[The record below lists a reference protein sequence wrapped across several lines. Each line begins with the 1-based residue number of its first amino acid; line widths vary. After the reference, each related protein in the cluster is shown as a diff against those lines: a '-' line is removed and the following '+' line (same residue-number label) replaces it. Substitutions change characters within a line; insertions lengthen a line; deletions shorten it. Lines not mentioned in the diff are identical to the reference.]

1 MFDKFMKK
9 KRLDDYASSFCWRK
23 KILVMHLLYFLMI
36 GLVVLVPASV
46 NAQDKTISLEIRSET
61 LSSGLMK
68 IKDQTGVNILYN
80 ENVLRDISCKD
91 MKLEKVTVEEAL
103 NRIFEGTHFT
113 YEVSRGVIVIRER
126 QVKELQQKP
135 VRVFGAVSD
144 EKGERLPG
152 VTVLLKGTSTGTATG
167 IDGKFSFSIPA
178 GKHVLQFSMVG
189 MESKEIVIDSNKEIS
204 EIVVELKPAKNE
216 LEDVVVT
223 GIFKKSRESYTGAVS
238 TIGKEEI
245 MAYRGQN
252 MLQTLRN
259 IDPAFNVVENNE
271 FGSDPNRLPEINV
284 RGSSSLTTDLEELNE
299 GVKNDLNVPLIIM
312 DGFEISLTKLMDY
325 NDEEILSINILKDAA
340 ATAIYGSRGA
350 NGVVVIISKQPEAG
364 KLKVFAQAGMTF
376 EIPDLTSYDLM
387 NARDK
392 ISLEYAAGLYN
403 HTTNPSNDIML
414 KEAYYKRLKA
424 VEEGVDTDWLSQ
436 PLHTGVGQNYNVR
449 FEGGSQEFRWLVS
462 VGYKDIQGA
471 MIGSERK
478 TFNGAVT
485 LSYTYK
491 NLIFRNQTSIGRNKS
506 QESPYGTFS
515 IYAQQ
520 QPYNAPWDENGK
532 VIRYFDGW
540 DAGESKIQNP
550 LYDVTL
556 SSLNESGYTE
566 IINNFSIEWKMTETL
581 TVRGKFG
588 ISHNDKTSDKYVSP
602 ESSEFKDYTGDQV
615 LRKGRYTYGLGKSN
629 VYEGNLTLSYSKV
642 FNEVH
647 SVYAGLDASIAQSDS
662 YSYGFVA
669 EGFANDRPFL
679 GNALSYANNSMP
691 SASESTTRR
700 VGLVGNVNYVY
711 DNRYYADFSL
721 RTDGS
726 SQFGANKRFGTFWSI
741 GIGWNL
747 HQENFLKNCEL
758 FNTLRLRLSYGETGS
773 QKFSAYQALPMFKYY
788 DNDRYGYWGGAY
800 LMGLGN
806 EDLKWQVTSQYNAG
820 LEFYILNSRIK
831 GSVDVYT
838 KTTNNL
844 LSAMDLPLA
853 TGFSSYMENIGKV
866 KNTGFEASL
875 NGYLIRDTERDITLM
890 LSGKLA
896 YNKNEITKLSDD
908 LKRQTAK
915 MLEADADINTLYY
928 EGRSQN
934 SIYAVRSLGIDPS
947 CGKEI
952 FLDRNGNPT
961 YEWKPSDKVYMG
973 VAEPLY
979 KGNAGFMFS
988 YKDLSLNLSFGFHWG
1003 GKQYNST
1010 LLNKV
1015 EVTST
1020 TIKNS
1025 NVDNRVFS
1033 DRWLKDGD
1041 EVYFKG
1047 INDQQTRMTS
1057 RFVMSDNVFSLQ
1069 SVSLQYR
1076 WTANYLKQMGI
1087 ENVRFSL
1094 NMSDLFYISSVK
1106 RERGTSYPFARNL
1119 GLNVSLLF

>member
-1 MFDKFMKK
+1 MKYFLNFSS
-9 KRLDDYASSFCWRK
+9 LDDGLRGMMLKLCL
-23 KILVMHLLYFLMI
+23 ICLLLA
-36 GLVVLVPASV
+36 GGSNLSLQANNSG
-46 NAQDKTISLEIRSET
+46 NAVENTMSQGSQQQ
-61 LSSGLMK
+61 
-68 IKDQTGVNILYN
+68 KDRL
-80 ENVLRDISCKD
+80 LRG
-91 MKLEKVTVEEAL
+91 KVTDKA
-103 NRIFEGTHFT
+103 GD
-113 YEVSRGVIVIRER
+113 
-126 QVKELQQKP
+126 P
-135 VRVFGAVSD
+135 
-144 EKGERLPG
+144 LPG
-152 VTVLLKGTSTGTATG
+152 VAVQVKGTSQGVTTNA
-167 IDGKFSFSIPA
+167 DGEYYIMVKGVETPVLVFTFVGMEPQEITFEK
-178 GKHVLQFSMVG
+178 GKHVIDVVMQ
-189 MESKEIVIDSNKEIS
+189 ESQQRLDEI
-204 EIVVELKPAKNE
+204 
-216 LEDVVVT
+216 VVT
-223 GIFKKSRESYTGAVS
+223 GIFKKAKESYTGAV
-238 TIGKEEI
+238 TTVTKDEI
-245 MAYRGQN
+245 LAFRGQN
-252 MLQTLRN
+252 LLQTLRS
-259 IDPAFNVVENNE
+259 IDPAFNIVENNE
-271 FGSDPNRLPEINV
+271 FGSDPNRLPDITV
-284 RGSSSLTTDLEELNE
+284 RGSSSLTTDLQELNE

-325 NDEEILSINILKDAA
+325 NDEEIESINILKDAA

-350 NGVVVIISKQPEAG
+350 NGVIVIVSKQPEAG
-364 KLKVFAQAGMTF
+364 KLKVFAQVGMTF

-387 NARDK
+387 KASDK
-392 ISLEYAAGLYN
+392 LALEYAAGLYN
-403 HTTNPSNDIML
+403 HTTNPSKDIML

-424 VEEGVDTDWLSQ
+424 VNEGVETDWLSQ

-449 FEGGSQEFRWLVS
+449 FEGGSQEFRWLAS
-462 VGYKDIQGA
+462 LGYKDIQGA
-471 MIGSERK
+471 MIGSDRK

-491 NLIFRNQTSIGRNKS
+491 NLIFRNQTTIGSNRSN
-506 QESPYGTFS
+506 ESPYGSFS
-515 IYAQQ
+515 TYARQ
-520 QPYNAPWDENGK
+520 QPYNAPWDAEGK
-532 VIRYFDGW
+532 LNRYFDGW
-540 DAGESKIQNP
+540 DAGESKLQNP
-550 LYDVTL
+550 LYDATL
-556 SSLNESGYTE
+556 NNLNRSGYTE
-566 IINNFSIEWKMTETL
+566 IINNFSIEWKMNDAL

-588 ISHNDKTSDKYVSP
+588 ISHTDNTSDRYISP
-602 ESSEFKDYTGDQV
+602 ESSEFKNYTGDEV
-615 LRKGRYTYGLGKSN
+615 LRKGRYTLGTGKSTR
-629 VYEGNLTLSYSKV
+629 YEGNLTLSYSKL
-642 FNEVH
+642 FNDVH
-647 SVYAGLDASIAQSDS
+647 SLYAGVDASISESES

-669 EGFANDRPFL
+669 EGFTNDRPYL
-679 GNALSYANNSMP
+679 GNALAYAANGMP

-726 SQFGANKRFGTFWSI
+726 SQFGSNKRFGTFWSA

-747 HQENFLKNCEL
+747 HQEKFLKGNDFL
-758 FNTLRLRLSYGETGS
+758 NVLRLRLSYGETGS

-820 LEFYILNSRIK
+820 LEFTILKNRIK

-844 LSAMDLPLA
+844 LSSMDLPLA

-875 NGYLIRDTERDITLM
+875 SGYLVRDTERDITLM
-890 LSGKLA
+890 VSGKLA
-896 YNKNEITKLSDD
+896 YNKNEIVKLSDD

-947 CGKEI
+947 SGKEI
-952 FLDRNGNPT
+952 FLDKNGNPT
-961 YEWKPSDKVYMG
+961 YDWKPSDKVYMG
-973 VAEPLY
+973 VAEPTY
-979 KGNAGFMFS
+979 KGNAGLSFS
-988 YKDLSLNLSFGFHWG
+988 YKDLSLNLSFGYHWG

-1015 EVTST
+1015 EVTTT

-1041 EVYFKG
+1041 VVYFKG
-1047 INDQQTRMTS
+1047 LSNEQTRMTS

-1069 SVSLQYR
+1069 SASIQYR
-1076 WTANYLKQMGI
+1076 WTADYLKQMGI
-1087 ENVRFSL
+1087 ENVRFSV
-1094 NMSDLFYISSVK
+1094 NASDLFYISSVK
-1106 RERGTSYPFARNL
+1106 TERGTSYPYARNV

>member
-1 MFDKFMKK
+1 MKYFFNFSS
-9 KRLDDYASSFCWRK
+9 LDDGLRGMMLKLCL
-23 KILVMHLLYFLMI
+23 ICLLLA
-36 GLVVLVPASV
+36 GGSNLSLQANNSG
-46 NAQDKTISLEIRSET
+46 NAVENTMSQGSQQQ
-61 LSSGLMK
+61 
-68 IKDQTGVNILYN
+68 KDRL
-80 ENVLRDISCKD
+80 LRG
-91 MKLEKVTVEEAL
+91 KVTDKA
-103 NRIFEGTHFT
+103 GD
-113 YEVSRGVIVIRER
+113 
-126 QVKELQQKP
+126 P
-135 VRVFGAVSD
+135 
-144 EKGERLPG
+144 LPG
-152 VTVLLKGTSTGTATG
+152 VAVQVKGTSQGVTTNA
-167 IDGKFSFSIPA
+167 DGEYYIMVKGVETPVLVFTFVGMEPQEITFEK
-178 GKHVLQFSMVG
+178 GKHVIDVVMQ
-189 MESKEIVIDSNKEIS
+189 ESQQRLDE
-204 EIVVELKPAKNE
+204 
-216 LEDVVVT
+216 VVVT
-223 GIFKKSRESYTGAVS
+223 GIFKKAKESYTGAV
-238 TIGKEEI
+238 TTVTKDEI
-245 MAYRGQN
+245 LAFRGQN
-252 MLQTLRN
+252 LLQTLRS
-259 IDPAFNVVENNE
+259 IDPAFNIVENNE
-271 FGSDPNRLPEINV
+271 FGSDPNRLPDITV
-284 RGSSSLTTDLEELNE
+284 RGSSSLTTDLQELNE

-325 NDEEILSINILKDAA
+325 NDEEIESINILKDAA

-350 NGVVVIISKQPEAG
+350 NGVIVIVSKQPEAG
-364 KLKVFAQAGMTF
+364 KLKVFAQVGMTF

-387 NARDK
+387 KASDK
-392 ISLEYAAGLYN
+392 LALEYAAGLYN
-403 HTTNPSNDIML
+403 HTTNPSKDIML

-424 VEEGVDTDWLSQ
+424 VNEGVETDWLSQ

-449 FEGGSQEFRWLVS
+449 FEGGSQEFRWLAS
-462 VGYKDIQGA
+462 LGYKDIQGA
-471 MIGSERK
+471 MIGSDRK

-491 NLIFRNQTSIGRNKS
+491 NLIFRNQTTIGSNRSN
-506 QESPYGTFS
+506 ESPYGSFS
-515 IYAQQ
+515 TYARQ
-520 QPYNAPWDENGK
+520 QPYNAPWDAEGK
-532 VIRYFDGW
+532 LNRYFDGW
-540 DAGESKIQNP
+540 DAGESKLQNP
-550 LYDVTL
+550 LYDATL
-556 SSLNESGYTE
+556 NNLNRSGYTE
-566 IINNFSIEWKMTETL
+566 IINNFSIEWKMNDAL

-588 ISHNDKTSDKYVSP
+588 ISHTDNTSDRYISP
-602 ESSEFKDYTGDQV
+602 ESSEFKNYTGDEV
-615 LRKGRYTYGLGKSN
+615 LRKGRYTLGTGKSTR
-629 VYEGNLTLSYSKV
+629 YEGNLTLSYSKL
-642 FNEVH
+642 FNDVH
-647 SVYAGLDASIAQSDS
+647 SLYAGVDASISESES

-669 EGFANDRPFL
+669 EGFTNDRPYL
-679 GNALSYANNSMP
+679 GNALAYAANGMP

-726 SQFGANKRFGTFWSI
+726 SQFGSNKRFGTFWSA

-747 HQENFLKNCEL
+747 HQEKFLKGSDFLNV
-758 FNTLRLRLSYGETGS
+758 LRLRLSYGETGS

-820 LEFYILNSRIK
+820 LEFTILKNRIK

-844 LSAMDLPLA
+844 LSSMDLPLA

-875 NGYLIRDTERDITLM
+875 SGYLVRDTERDITLM
-890 LSGKLA
+890 VSGKLA
-896 YNKNEITKLSDD
+896 YNKNEIVKLSDD

-947 CGKEI
+947 SGKEI
-952 FLDRNGNPT
+952 FLDKNGNPT
-961 YEWKPSDKVYMG
+961 YDWKPSDKVYMG
-973 VAEPLY
+973 VAEPTY
-979 KGNAGFMFS
+979 KGNAGLSFS
-988 YKDLSLNLSFGFHWG
+988 YKDLSLNLSFGYHWG

-1015 EVTST
+1015 EVTTT

-1041 EVYFKG
+1041 VVYFKG
-1047 INDQQTRMTS
+1047 LSNEQTRMTS

-1069 SVSLQYR
+1069 SASIQYR
-1076 WTANYLKQMGI
+1076 WTADYLKQMGI
-1087 ENVRFSL
+1087 ENVRFSV
-1094 NMSDLFYISSVK
+1094 NASDLFYISSVK
-1106 RERGTSYPFARNL
+1106 TERGTSYPYARNV

>member
-1 MFDKFMKK
+1 MKYFFNFSS
-9 KRLDDYASSFCWRK
+9 LDDGLRGMMLKLCL
-23 KILVMHLLYFLMI
+23 ICLLVAGGSNLSLQANNLGNAVENTMSQGSQQQKDRLLR
-36 GLVVLVPASV
+36 G
-46 NAQDKTISLEIRSET
+46 
-61 LSSGLMK
+61 
-68 IKDQTGVNILYN
+68 
-80 ENVLRDISCKD
+80 
-91 MKLEKVTVEEAL
+91 KVTDKA
-103 NRIFEGTHFT
+103 GD
-113 YEVSRGVIVIRER
+113 
-126 QVKELQQKP
+126 P
-135 VRVFGAVSD
+135 
-144 EKGERLPG
+144 LPG
-152 VTVLLKGTSTGTATG
+152 VAVQVKGTTQGVTTNA
-167 IDGKFSFSIPA
+167 DGEYYIMVKGVETP
-178 GKHVLQFSMVG
+178 VLIFTFVG
-189 MESKEIVIDSNKEIS
+189 MESQQITFEKGKHVID
-204 EIVVELKPAKNE
+204 VVLQESQQRLDE
-216 LEDVVVT
+216 VVVT
-223 GIFKKSRESYTGAVS
+223 GIFKKAKESYTGAV
-238 TIGKEEI
+238 TTVTKDEI
-245 MAYRGQN
+245 LAYRGQN
-252 MLQTLRN
+252 LLQTLRS
-259 IDPAFNVVENNE
+259 IDPAFNIVENNE
-271 FGSDPNRLPEINV
+271 FGSDPNRLPDITV
-284 RGSSSLTTDLEELNE
+284 RGSSSLTTDLQELNE

-325 NDEEILSINILKDAA
+325 NDEEIESINILKDAA

-350 NGVVVIISKQPEAG
+350 NGVIVIVSKQPEAG
-364 KLKVFAQAGMTF
+364 KLKVFAQVGMTF

-392 ISLEYAAGLYN
+392 LSLEYAAGLYN
-403 HTTNPSNDIML
+403 HATNPSKDIML

-424 VEEGVDTDWLSQ
+424 VNEGVETDWLSQ

-449 FEGGSQEFRWLVS
+449 FEGGSQEFRWLAS
-462 VGYKDIQGA
+462 MGYKDIQGA
-471 MIGSERK
+471 MIGSDRK

-491 NLIFRNQTSIGRNKS
+491 NLIFRNQTTIGNNRSN
-506 QESPYGTFS
+506 ESPYGSFS
-515 IYAQQ
+515 TYARQ
-520 QPYNAPWDENGK
+520 QPYNAPWDAEGK
-532 VIRYFDGW
+532 LNRYFDGW
-540 DAGESKIQNP
+540 DAGETKLQNP
-550 LYDVTL
+550 LYDATL
-556 SSLNESGYTE
+556 NNLNRSGYTE
-566 IINNFSIEWKMTETL
+566 IINNFSIEWKMNDAL

-588 ISHNDKTSDKYVSP
+588 ISHTDNTSDRYISP
-602 ESSEFKDYTGDQV
+602 ESSEFKDYTGDEV
-615 LRKGRYTYGLGKSN
+615 LRKGRYTFGTGKSTR
-629 VYEGNLTLSYSKV
+629 YEGNLTLSYSKV
-642 FNEVH
+642 FNDLH
-647 SVYAGLDASIAQSDS
+647 SLYAGVDASISEGES

-669 EGFANDRPFL
+669 EGFTNDRPYL
-679 GNALSYANNSMP
+679 GNALAYAANGMP

-726 SQFGANKRFGTFWSI
+726 SQFGSNKRFGTFWSA

-747 HQENFLKNCEL
+747 HQEKFLKGNDFL
-758 FNTLRLRLSYGETGS
+758 NVLRLRLSYGETGS

-820 LEFYILNSRIK
+820 LEFTILKNRIK
-831 GSVDVYT
+831 GSLDLYT

-844 LSAMDLPLA
+844 LSSMDLPLS

-875 NGYLIRDTERDITLM
+875 SGYLVRDTERDITLM
-890 LSGKLA
+890 VSGKLA
-896 YNKNEITKLSDD
+896 YNKNEIVKLSDD

-947 CGKEI
+947 SGKEI
-952 FLDRNGNPT
+952 FLDKNGNPT

-973 VAEPLY
+973 VAEPTY
-979 KGNAGFMFS
+979 KGNAGLTFS
-988 YKDLSLNLSFGFHWG
+988 YKDLSLNLSFGYHWG

-1015 EVTST
+1015 EVTTT

-1047 INDQQTRMTS
+1047 LSNEQTRMTS

-1069 SVSLQYR
+1069 AASIQYR
-1076 WTANYLKQMGI
+1076 WTADYLKQMGI
-1087 ENVRFSL
+1087 ENVRFSV
-1094 NMSDLFYISSVK
+1094 NASDLFYISSVK
-1106 RERGTSYPFARNL
+1106 TERGTSYPYARNV

>member
-1 MFDKFMKK
+1 MKYFFNFSS
-9 KRLDDYASSFCWRK
+9 LDDGLRGMMLKLCL
-23 KILVMHLLYFLMI
+23 ICLLLA
-36 GLVVLVPASV
+36 GGSNLSLQAKNSG
-46 NAQDKTISLEIRSET
+46 NAVENTMSQGSQQQ
-61 LSSGLMK
+61 
-68 IKDQTGVNILYN
+68 KDRL
-80 ENVLRDISCKD
+80 LRG
-91 MKLEKVTVEEAL
+91 KVTDKA
-103 NRIFEGTHFT
+103 GD
-113 YEVSRGVIVIRER
+113 
-126 QVKELQQKP
+126 P
-135 VRVFGAVSD
+135 
-144 EKGERLPG
+144 LPG
-152 VTVLLKGTSTGTATG
+152 VAIQVKGTSQGVTTNA
-167 IDGKFSFSIPA
+167 DGEYYIMVKGVETPVLVFTFVGMETQEVSFSK
-178 GKHVLQFSMVG
+178 GKHVIDVVMQ
-189 MESKEIVIDSNKEIS
+189 ESQQRLDE
-204 EIVVELKPAKNE
+204 
-216 LEDVVVT
+216 VVVT
-223 GIFKKSRESYTGAVS
+223 GIFKKAKESYTGAV
-238 TIGKEEI
+238 TTVTKDEI
-245 MAYRGQN
+245 LAFRGQN
-252 MLQTLRN
+252 LLQTLRS
-259 IDPAFNVVENNE
+259 IDPSFNIVENNE
-271 FGSDPNRLPEINV
+271 FGSDPNRLPDITV
-284 RGSSSLTTDLEELNE
+284 RGSSSLTTDLQELNE

-325 NDEEILSINILKDAA
+325 NDEEIESINILKDAA

-350 NGVVVIISKQPEAG
+350 NGVIVIVSKQPEAG
-364 KLKVFAQAGMTF
+364 KLKVFAQVGMTF

-387 NARDK
+387 KASDK
-392 ISLEYAAGLYN
+392 LALEYAAGLYN
-403 HTTNPSNDIML
+403 HTTNPSKDIML

-424 VEEGVDTDWLSQ
+424 VNEGVETDWLSQ

-449 FEGGSQEFRWLVS
+449 FEGGSQEFRWLAS
-462 VGYKDIQGA
+462 LGYKDIQGA
-471 MIGSERK
+471 MIGSDRK

-491 NLIFRNQTSIGRNKS
+491 NLIFRNQTTIGSNRSN
-506 QESPYGTFS
+506 ESPYGSFS
-515 IYAQQ
+515 TYARQ
-520 QPYNAPWDENGK
+520 QPYNAPWDAEGK
-532 VIRYFDGW
+532 LNRYFDGW
-540 DAGESKIQNP
+540 DAGESKLQNP
-550 LYDVTL
+550 LYDATL
-556 SSLNESGYTE
+556 NNLNRSGYTE
-566 IINNFSIEWKMTETL
+566 IINNFSIEWKMNDAL

-588 ISHNDKTSDKYVSP
+588 ISHTDNTSDRYISP
-602 ESSEFKDYTGDQV
+602 ESSEFKNYTGDEV
-615 LRKGRYTYGLGKSN
+615 LRKGRYTLGTGKSTR
-629 VYEGNLTLSYSKV
+629 YEGNLTLSYSKL
-642 FNEVH
+642 FNDVH
-647 SVYAGLDASIAQSDS
+647 SLYAGVDASISESES

-669 EGFANDRPFL
+669 EGFTNDRPYL
-679 GNALSYANNSMP
+679 GNALAYAANGMP

-726 SQFGANKRFGTFWSI
+726 SQFGSNKRFGTFWSA

-747 HQENFLKNCEL
+747 HQEKFLKGSDFLNV
-758 FNTLRLRLSYGETGS
+758 LRLRLSYGETGS

-820 LEFYILNSRIK
+820 LEFTILKNRIK
-831 GSVDVYT
+831 GSLDLYT

-844 LSAMDLPLA
+844 LSSMDLPLA

-875 NGYLIRDTERDITLM
+875 SGYLVRDTERDITLM
-890 LSGKLA
+890 VSGKLA
-896 YNKNEITKLSDD
+896 YNKNEIVKLSDD
-908 LKRQTAK
+908 LKRQTEK

-947 CGKEI
+947 SGKEI
-952 FLDRNGNPT
+952 FLDKNGNPT

-973 VAEPLY
+973 VAEPTY
-979 KGNAGFMFS
+979 KGNAGLSFS
-988 YKDLSLNLSFGFHWG
+988 YKDLSLNLSFGYHWG

-1015 EVTST
+1015 EVTTT

-1041 EVYFKG
+1041 VVYFKG
-1047 INDQQTRMTS
+1047 LSNEQTRMTS

-1069 SVSLQYR
+1069 SASIQYR
-1076 WTANYLKQMGI
+1076 WTADYLKQMGI
-1087 ENVRFSL
+1087 ENVRFSV
-1094 NMSDLFYISSVK
+1094 NASDLFYISSVK
-1106 RERGTSYPFARNL
+1106 TERGTSYPYARNV

>member
-1 MFDKFMKK
+1 MKYFFNFSS
-9 KRLDDYASSFCWRK
+9 LDDGLRGMMLKLCL
-23 KILVMHLLYFLMI
+23 ICLLLA
-36 GLVVLVPASV
+36 GGSNLSLQANNSG
-46 NAQDKTISLEIRSET
+46 NAVENTMSQGSQQQ
-61 LSSGLMK
+61 
-68 IKDQTGVNILYN
+68 KDRL
-80 ENVLRDISCKD
+80 LRG
-91 MKLEKVTVEEAL
+91 KVTDKA
-103 NRIFEGTHFT
+103 GD
-113 YEVSRGVIVIRER
+113 
-126 QVKELQQKP
+126 P
-135 VRVFGAVSD
+135 
-144 EKGERLPG
+144 LPG
-152 VTVLLKGTSTGTATG
+152 VAVQVKGTSQGVTTNA
-167 IDGKFSFSIPA
+167 DGEYYIMVKGVETPVLVFTFVGMEPQEITFEK
-178 GKHVLQFSMVG
+178 GKHVIDVVMQ
-189 MESKEIVIDSNKEIS
+189 ESQQRLDE
-204 EIVVELKPAKNE
+204 
-216 LEDVVVT
+216 VVVT
-223 GIFKKSRESYTGAVS
+223 GIFKKAKESYTGAV
-238 TIGKEEI
+238 TTVTKDEI
-245 MAYRGQN
+245 LAFRGQN
-252 MLQTLRN
+252 LLQTLRS
-259 IDPAFNVVENNE
+259 IDPSFNIVENNE
-271 FGSDPNRLPEINV
+271 FGSDPNRLPDITV
-284 RGSSSLTTDLEELNE
+284 RGSSSLTTDLQELNE

-325 NDEEILSINILKDAA
+325 NDEEIESINILKDAA

-350 NGVVVIISKQPEAG
+350 NGVIVIVSKQPEAG
-364 KLKVFAQAGMTF
+364 KLKVFAQVGMTF

-387 NARDK
+387 KASDK
-392 ISLEYAAGLYN
+392 LALEYAAGLYN
-403 HTTNPSNDIML
+403 HTTNPSKDIML

-424 VEEGVDTDWLSQ
+424 VNEGVETDWLSQ

-449 FEGGSQEFRWLVS
+449 FEGGSQEFRWLAS
-462 VGYKDIQGA
+462 LGYKDIQGA
-471 MIGSERK
+471 MIGSDRK

-491 NLIFRNQTSIGRNKS
+491 NLIFRNQTTIGSNRSN
-506 QESPYGTFS
+506 ESPYGSFS
-515 IYAQQ
+515 TYARQ
-520 QPYNAPWDENGK
+520 QPYNAPWDAEGK
-532 VIRYFDGW
+532 LNRYFDGW
-540 DAGESKIQNP
+540 DAGESKLQNP
-550 LYDVTL
+550 LYDATL
-556 SSLNESGYTE
+556 NNLNRSGYTE
-566 IINNFSIEWKMTETL
+566 IINNFSIEWKMNDAL

-588 ISHNDKTSDKYVSP
+588 ISHTDNTSDRYISP
-602 ESSEFKDYTGDQV
+602 ESSEFKNYTGDEV
-615 LRKGRYTYGLGKSN
+615 LRKGRYTLGTGKSTR
-629 VYEGNLTLSYSKV
+629 YEGNLTLSYSKL
-642 FNEVH
+642 FNDVH
-647 SVYAGLDASIAQSDS
+647 SLYAGVDASISESES

-669 EGFANDRPFL
+669 EGFTNDRPYL
-679 GNALSYANNSMP
+679 GNALAYAANGMP

-726 SQFGANKRFGTFWSI
+726 SQFGSNKRFGTFWSA

-747 HQENFLKNCEL
+747 HQEKFLKGNDFL
-758 FNTLRLRLSYGETGS
+758 NVLRLRLSYGETGS

-820 LEFYILNSRIK
+820 MEFTILKNRIK

-844 LSAMDLPLA
+844 LSSMDLPLA

-875 NGYLIRDTERDITLM
+875 SGYLVRDTERDITLM
-890 LSGKLA
+890 VSGKLA
-896 YNKNEITKLSDD
+896 YNKNEIVKLSDD

-947 CGKEI
+947 SGKEI
-952 FLDRNGNPT
+952 FLDKNGNPT

-973 VAEPLY
+973 VAEPTY
-979 KGNAGFMFS
+979 KGNAGLSFS
-988 YKDLSLNLSFGFHWG
+988 YKDLSLNLSFGYHWG

-1015 EVTST
+1015 EVTTT

-1041 EVYFKG
+1041 VVYFKG
-1047 INDQQTRMTS
+1047 LSNEQTRMTS

-1069 SVSLQYR
+1069 SASIQYR
-1076 WTANYLKQMGI
+1076 WTADYLKQMGI
-1087 ENVRFSL
+1087 ENVRFSV
-1094 NMSDLFYISSVK
+1094 NASDLFYISSVK
-1106 RERGTSYPFARNL
+1106 TERGTSYPYARNV

>member
-1 MFDKFMKK
+1 MKYFFNFSS
-9 KRLDDYASSFCWRK
+9 LDDGLRGMMLKLCL
-23 KILVMHLLYFLMI
+23 ICLLLA
-36 GLVVLVPASV
+36 GGSNLSLQANNSG
-46 NAQDKTISLEIRSET
+46 NAVENTMSQGSQQQ
-61 LSSGLMK
+61 
-68 IKDQTGVNILYN
+68 KDRL
-80 ENVLRDISCKD
+80 LRG
-91 MKLEKVTVEEAL
+91 KVTDKA
-103 NRIFEGTHFT
+103 GD
-113 YEVSRGVIVIRER
+113 
-126 QVKELQQKP
+126 P
-135 VRVFGAVSD
+135 
-144 EKGERLPG
+144 LPG
-152 VTVLLKGTSTGTATG
+152 VAVQVKGTSQGVTTNA
-167 IDGKFSFSIPA
+167 DGEYYIMVKGVETPVLVFTFVGMETQEVSFSK
-178 GKHVLQFSMVG
+178 GKHVIDVVMQ
-189 MESKEIVIDSNKEIS
+189 ESQQRLDE
-204 EIVVELKPAKNE
+204 
-216 LEDVVVT
+216 VVVT
-223 GIFKKSRESYTGAVS
+223 GIFKKAKESYTGAV
-238 TIGKEEI
+238 TTVTKDEI
-245 MAYRGQN
+245 LAFRGQN
-252 MLQTLRN
+252 LLQTLRS
-259 IDPAFNVVENNE
+259 IDPSFNIVENNE
-271 FGSDPNRLPEINV
+271 FGSDPNRLPDITV
-284 RGSSSLTTDLEELNE
+284 RGSSSLTTDLQELNE

-325 NDEEILSINILKDAA
+325 NDEEIESINILKDAA

-350 NGVVVIISKQPEAG
+350 NGVIVIVSKQPEAG
-364 KLKVFAQAGMTF
+364 KLKVFAQVGMTF

-387 NARDK
+387 KASDK
-392 ISLEYAAGLYN
+392 LALEYAAGLYN
-403 HTTNPSNDIML
+403 HTTNPSKDIML

-424 VEEGVDTDWLSQ
+424 VNEGVETDWLSQ

-449 FEGGSQEFRWLVS
+449 FEGGSQEFRWLAS
-462 VGYKDIQGA
+462 LGYKDIQGA
-471 MIGSERK
+471 MIGSDRK

-491 NLIFRNQTSIGRNKS
+491 NLIFRNQTTIGSNRSN
-506 QESPYGTFS
+506 ESPYGSFS
-515 IYAQQ
+515 TYARQ
-520 QPYNAPWDENGK
+520 QPYNAPWDAEGK
-532 VIRYFDGW
+532 LNRYFDGW
-540 DAGESKIQNP
+540 DAGESKLQNP
-550 LYDVTL
+550 LYDATL
-556 SSLNESGYTE
+556 NNLNRSGYTE
-566 IINNFSIEWKMTETL
+566 IINNFSIEWKMNDAL

-588 ISHNDKTSDKYVSP
+588 ISHTDNTSDRYISP
-602 ESSEFKDYTGDQV
+602 ESSEFKNYTGDEV
-615 LRKGRYTYGLGKSN
+615 LRKGRYTLGTGKSTR
-629 VYEGNLTLSYSKV
+629 YEGNLTLSYSKL
-642 FNEVH
+642 FNDVH
-647 SVYAGLDASIAQSDS
+647 SLYAGVDASISESES

-669 EGFANDRPFL
+669 EGFTNDRPYL
-679 GNALSYANNSMP
+679 GNALAYAANGMP

-726 SQFGANKRFGTFWSI
+726 SQFGSNKRFGTFWSA

-747 HQENFLKNCEL
+747 HQEKFLKGSDFLNV
-758 FNTLRLRLSYGETGS
+758 LRLRLSYGETGS

-820 LEFYILNSRIK
+820 LEFTILKNRIK
-831 GSVDVYT
+831 GSLDLYT

-844 LSAMDLPLA
+844 LSSMDLPLA

-875 NGYLIRDTERDITLM
+875 SGYLVRDTERDITLM
-890 LSGKLA
+890 VSGKLA
-896 YNKNEITKLSDD
+896 YNKNEIVKLSDD
-908 LKRQTAK
+908 LKRQTEK

-947 CGKEI
+947 SGKEI
-952 FLDRNGNPT
+952 FLDKNGNPT

-973 VAEPLY
+973 VAEPTY
-979 KGNAGFMFS
+979 KGNAGLSFS
-988 YKDLSLNLSFGFHWG
+988 YKDLSLNLSFGYHWG

-1015 EVTST
+1015 EVTTT

-1041 EVYFKG
+1041 VVYFKG
-1047 INDQQTRMTS
+1047 LSNEQTRMTS

-1069 SVSLQYR
+1069 SASIQYR
-1076 WTANYLKQMGI
+1076 WTADYLKQMGI
-1087 ENVRFSL
+1087 ENVRFSV
-1094 NMSDLFYISSVK
+1094 NASDLFYISSVK
-1106 RERGTSYPFARNL
+1106 TERGTSYPYAHNV

>member
-1 MFDKFMKK
+1 MKYFFNFSS
-9 KRLDDYASSFCWRK
+9 LDDGLRGMMLKLCL
-23 KILVMHLLYFLMI
+23 ICLLLA
-36 GLVVLVPASV
+36 GGSNLSLQANNSG
-46 NAQDKTISLEIRSET
+46 NAVENTMSQGSQQQ
-61 LSSGLMK
+61 
-68 IKDQTGVNILYN
+68 KDRL
-80 ENVLRDISCKD
+80 LRG
-91 MKLEKVTVEEAL
+91 KVTDKA
-103 NRIFEGTHFT
+103 GD
-113 YEVSRGVIVIRER
+113 
-126 QVKELQQKP
+126 P
-135 VRVFGAVSD
+135 
-144 EKGERLPG
+144 LPG
-152 VTVLLKGTSTGTATG
+152 VAVQVKGTSQGVTTNA
-167 IDGKFSFSIPA
+167 DGEYYIMVKGVETPVLVFTFVGMEPQEITFEK
-178 GKHVLQFSMVG
+178 GKHVIDVVMQ
-189 MESKEIVIDSNKEIS
+189 ESQQRLDE
-204 EIVVELKPAKNE
+204 
-216 LEDVVVT
+216 VVVT
-223 GIFKKSRESYTGAVS
+223 GIFKKAKESYTGAV
-238 TIGKEEI
+238 TTVTKDEI
-245 MAYRGQN
+245 LAFRGQN
-252 MLQTLRN
+252 LLQTLRS
-259 IDPAFNVVENNE
+259 IDPAFNIVENNE
-271 FGSDPNRLPEINV
+271 FGSDPNRLPDITV
-284 RGSSSLTTDLEELNE
+284 RGSSSLTTDLQELNE

-325 NDEEILSINILKDAA
+325 NDEEIESINILKDAA

-350 NGVVVIISKQPEAG
+350 NGVIVIVSKQPEAG
-364 KLKVFAQAGMTF
+364 KLKVFAQVGMTF

-387 NARDK
+387 KASDK
-392 ISLEYAAGLYN
+392 LALEYAAGLYN
-403 HTTNPSNDIML
+403 HTTNPSKDIML

-424 VEEGVDTDWLSQ
+424 VNEGVETDWLSQ

-449 FEGGSQEFRWLVS
+449 FEGGSQEFRWLAS
-462 VGYKDIQGA
+462 LGYKDIQGA
-471 MIGSERK
+471 MIGSDRK

-491 NLIFRNQTSIGRNKS
+491 NLIFRNQTTIGSNRSN
-506 QESPYGTFS
+506 ESPYGSFS
-515 IYAQQ
+515 TYARQ
-520 QPYNAPWDENGK
+520 QPYNAPWDAEGK
-532 VIRYFDGW
+532 LNRYFDGW
-540 DAGESKIQNP
+540 DAGESKLQNP
-550 LYDVTL
+550 LYDATL
-556 SSLNESGYTE
+556 NNLNRSGYTE
-566 IINNFSIEWKMTETL
+566 IINNFSIEWKMNDAL

-588 ISHNDKTSDKYVSP
+588 ISHTDNTSDRYISP
-602 ESSEFKDYTGDQV
+602 ESSEFKNYTGDEV
-615 LRKGRYTYGLGKSN
+615 LRKGRYTLGTGKSTR
-629 VYEGNLTLSYSKV
+629 YEGNLTLSYSKL
-642 FNEVH
+642 FNDVH
-647 SVYAGLDASIAQSDS
+647 SLYAGVDASISESES

-669 EGFANDRPFL
+669 EGFTNDRPYL
-679 GNALSYANNSMP
+679 GNALAYAANGMP

-726 SQFGANKRFGTFWSI
+726 SQFGLNKRFGTFWSA

-747 HQENFLKNCEL
+747 HQEKFLKGNDFL
-758 FNTLRLRLSYGETGS
+758 NVLRLRLSYGETGS

-820 LEFYILNSRIK
+820 LEFTILKNRIK

-844 LSAMDLPLA
+844 LSSMDLPLA

-875 NGYLIRDTERDITLM
+875 SGYLVRDTERDITLM
-890 LSGKLA
+890 VSGKLA
-896 YNKNEITKLSDD
+896 YNKNEIVKLSDD

-947 CGKEI
+947 SGKEI
-952 FLDRNGNPT
+952 FLDKNGNPT
-961 YEWKPSDKVYMG
+961 YDWKPSDKVYMG
-973 VAEPLY
+973 VAEPTY
-979 KGNAGFMFS
+979 KGNAGLSFS
-988 YKDLSLNLSFGFHWG
+988 YKDLSLNLSFGYHWG

-1015 EVTST
+1015 EVTTT

-1041 EVYFKG
+1041 VVYFKG
-1047 INDQQTRMTS
+1047 LSNEQTRMTS

-1069 SVSLQYR
+1069 SASIQYR
-1076 WTANYLKQMGI
+1076 WTADYLKQMGI
-1087 ENVRFSL
+1087 ENVRFSV
-1094 NMSDLFYISSVK
+1094 NASDLFYISSVK
-1106 RERGTSYPFARNL
+1106 TERGTSYPYARNV

>member
-1 MFDKFMKK
+1 MKYFFNFSS
-9 KRLDDYASSFCWRK
+9 LDDGLRGMMLKLCL
-23 KILVMHLLYFLMI
+23 ICLLLA
-36 GLVVLVPASV
+36 GGSNLSLQANNSG
-46 NAQDKTISLEIRSET
+46 NAVENTMSQGSQQQ
-61 LSSGLMK
+61 
-68 IKDQTGVNILYN
+68 KDRL
-80 ENVLRDISCKD
+80 LRG
-91 MKLEKVTVEEAL
+91 KVTDKA
-103 NRIFEGTHFT
+103 GD
-113 YEVSRGVIVIRER
+113 
-126 QVKELQQKP
+126 P
-135 VRVFGAVSD
+135 
-144 EKGERLPG
+144 LPG
-152 VTVLLKGTSTGTATG
+152 VAVQVKGTSQGVTTNA
-167 IDGKFSFSIPA
+167 DGEYYIMVKGVETPVLVFTFVGMEPQEITFEK
-178 GKHVLQFSMVG
+178 GKHVIDVVMQ
-189 MESKEIVIDSNKEIS
+189 ESQQRLDE
-204 EIVVELKPAKNE
+204 
-216 LEDVVVT
+216 VVVT
-223 GIFKKSRESYTGAVS
+223 GIFKKAKESYTGAV
-238 TIGKEEI
+238 TTVTKDEI
-245 MAYRGQN
+245 LAFRGQN
-252 MLQTLRN
+252 LLQTLRS
-259 IDPAFNVVENNE
+259 IDPAFNIVENNE
-271 FGSDPNRLPEINV
+271 FGSDPNRLPDITV
-284 RGSSSLTTDLEELNE
+284 RGSSSLTTDLQELNE

-325 NDEEILSINILKDAA
+325 NDEEIESINILKDAA

-350 NGVVVIISKQPEAG
+350 NGVIVIVSKQPEAG
-364 KLKVFAQAGMTF
+364 KLKVFAQVGMTF

-387 NARDK
+387 KASDK
-392 ISLEYAAGLYN
+392 LALEYAAGLYN
-403 HTTNPSNDIML
+403 HTTNPSKDIML

-424 VEEGVDTDWLSQ
+424 VNEGVETDWLSQ

-449 FEGGSQEFRWLVS
+449 FEGGSQEFRWLAS
-462 VGYKDIQGA
+462 LGYKDIQGA
-471 MIGSERK
+471 MIGSDRK

-491 NLIFRNQTSIGRNKS
+491 NLIFRNQTTIGSNRSN
-506 QESPYGTFS
+506 ESPYGSFS
-515 IYAQQ
+515 TYARQ
-520 QPYNAPWDENGK
+520 QPYNAPWDAEGK
-532 VIRYFDGW
+532 LNRYFDGW
-540 DAGESKIQNP
+540 DAGESKLQNP
-550 LYDVTL
+550 LYDATL
-556 SSLNESGYTE
+556 NNLNRSGYTE
-566 IINNFSIEWKMTETL
+566 IINNFSIEWKMNDAL

-588 ISHNDKTSDKYVSP
+588 ISHTDNTSDRYISP
-602 ESSEFKDYTGDQV
+602 ESLEFKNYTGDEV
-615 LRKGRYTYGLGKSN
+615 LRKGRYTLGTGKSTR
-629 VYEGNLTLSYSKV
+629 YEGNLTLSYSKL
-642 FNEVH
+642 FNDVH
-647 SVYAGLDASIAQSDS
+647 SLYAGVDASISESES

-669 EGFANDRPFL
+669 EGFTNDRPYL
-679 GNALSYANNSMP
+679 GNALAYAANGMP

-726 SQFGANKRFGTFWSI
+726 SQFGSNKRFGTFWSA

-747 HQENFLKNCEL
+747 HQEKFLKGSDFLNV
-758 FNTLRLRLSYGETGS
+758 LRLRLSYGETGS

-820 LEFYILNSRIK
+820 LEFTILKNRIK
-831 GSVDVYT
+831 GSLDLYT

-844 LSAMDLPLA
+844 LSSMDLPLA

-875 NGYLIRDTERDITLM
+875 SGYLVRDTERDITLM
-890 LSGKLA
+890 VSGKLA
-896 YNKNEITKLSDD
+896 YNKNEIVKLSDD

-947 CGKEI
+947 SGKEI
-952 FLDRNGNPT
+952 FLDKNGNPT
-961 YEWKPSDKVYMG
+961 YDWKPSDKVYMG
-973 VAEPLY
+973 VAEPTY
-979 KGNAGFMFS
+979 KGNAGLSFS
-988 YKDLSLNLSFGFHWG
+988 YKDLSLNLSFGYHWG

-1015 EVTST
+1015 EVTTT

-1041 EVYFKG
+1041 VVYFKG
-1047 INDQQTRMTS
+1047 LSNEQTRMTS

-1069 SVSLQYR
+1069 SASIQYR
-1076 WTANYLKQMGI
+1076 WTADYLKQMGI
-1087 ENVRFSL
+1087 ENVRFSV
-1094 NMSDLFYISSVK
+1094 NASDLFYISSVK
-1106 RERGTSYPFARNL
+1106 TERGTSYPYARNV

>member
-1 MFDKFMKK
+1 MKYFFNFSS
-9 KRLDDYASSFCWRK
+9 LDDGLRGMMLKLCL
-23 KILVMHLLYFLMI
+23 ICLLLA
-36 GLVVLVPASV
+36 GGSNLSLQANNSG
-46 NAQDKTISLEIRSET
+46 NAVENTMSQGSQQQ
-61 LSSGLMK
+61 
-68 IKDQTGVNILYN
+68 KDRL
-80 ENVLRDISCKD
+80 LRG
-91 MKLEKVTVEEAL
+91 KVTDKA
-103 NRIFEGTHFT
+103 GD
-113 YEVSRGVIVIRER
+113 
-126 QVKELQQKP
+126 P
-135 VRVFGAVSD
+135 
-144 EKGERLPG
+144 LPG
-152 VTVLLKGTSTGTATG
+152 VAVQVKGTSQGVTTNA
-167 IDGKFSFSIPA
+167 DGEYYIMVKGVETPVLVFTFVGMEPQEITFEK
-178 GKHVLQFSMVG
+178 GKHVIDVVMQ
-189 MESKEIVIDSNKEIS
+189 ESQQRLDE
-204 EIVVELKPAKNE
+204 
-216 LEDVVVT
+216 VVVT
-223 GIFKKSRESYTGAVS
+223 GIFKKAKESYTGAV
-238 TIGKEEI
+238 TTVTKDEI
-245 MAYRGQN
+245 LAFRGQN
-252 MLQTLRN
+252 LLQTLRS
-259 IDPAFNVVENNE
+259 IDPAFNIVENNE
-271 FGSDPNRLPEINV
+271 FGSDPNRLPDITV
-284 RGSSSLTTDLEELNE
+284 RGSSSLTTDLQELNE

-325 NDEEILSINILKDAA
+325 NDEEIESINILKDAA

-350 NGVVVIISKQPEAG
+350 NGVIVIVSKQPEAG
-364 KLKVFAQAGMTF
+364 KLKVFAQVGMTF

-387 NARDK
+387 KASDK
-392 ISLEYAAGLYN
+392 LALEYAAGLYN
-403 HTTNPSNDIML
+403 HTTNPSKDIML

-424 VEEGVDTDWLSQ
+424 VNEGVETDWLSQ

-449 FEGGSQEFRWLVS
+449 FEGGSQEFRWLAS
-462 VGYKDIQGA
+462 LGYKDIQGA
-471 MIGSERK
+471 MIGSDRK

-491 NLIFRNQTSIGRNKS
+491 NLIFRNQTTIGSNRSN
-506 QESPYGTFS
+506 ESPYGSFS
-515 IYAQQ
+515 TYARQ
-520 QPYNAPWDENGK
+520 QPYNAPWDAEGK
-532 VIRYFDGW
+532 LNRYFDGW
-540 DAGESKIQNP
+540 DAGESKLQNP
-550 LYDVTL
+550 LYDATL
-556 SSLNESGYTE
+556 NNLNRSGYTE
-566 IINNFSIEWKMTETL
+566 IINNFSIEWKMNDAL

-588 ISHNDKTSDKYVSP
+588 ISHTDNTSDRYISP
-602 ESSEFKDYTGDQV
+602 ESSEFKNYTGDEV
-615 LRKGRYTYGLGKSN
+615 LRKGRYTLGTGKSTR
-629 VYEGNLTLSYSKV
+629 YEGNLTLSYSKL
-642 FNEVH
+642 FNDVH
-647 SVYAGLDASIAQSDS
+647 SLYAGVDASISESES

-669 EGFANDRPFL
+669 EGFTNDRPYL
-679 GNALSYANNSMP
+679 GNALAYAANGMP

-726 SQFGANKRFGTFWSI
+726 SQFGSNKRFGTFWSA

-747 HQENFLKNCEL
+747 HQEKFLKGNDFL
-758 FNTLRLRLSYGETGS
+758 NVLRFRLSYGETGS

-820 LEFYILNSRIK
+820 LEFTILKNRIK

-844 LSAMDLPLA
+844 LSSMDLPLA

-875 NGYLIRDTERDITLM
+875 SGYLVRDTERDITLM
-890 LSGKLA
+890 VSGKLA
-896 YNKNEITKLSDD
+896 YNKNEIVKLSDD

-947 CGKEI
+947 SGKEI
-952 FLDRNGNPT
+952 FLDKNGNPT
-961 YEWKPSDKVYMG
+961 YDWKPSDKVYMG
-973 VAEPLY
+973 VAEPTY
-979 KGNAGFMFS
+979 KGNAGLSFS
-988 YKDLSLNLSFGFHWG
+988 YKDLSLNLSFGYHWG

-1015 EVTST
+1015 EVTTT

-1041 EVYFKG
+1041 VVYFKG
-1047 INDQQTRMTS
+1047 LSNEQTRMTS

-1069 SVSLQYR
+1069 SASIQYR
-1076 WTANYLKQMGI
+1076 WTADYLKQMGI
-1087 ENVRFSL
+1087 ENVRFSV
-1094 NMSDLFYISSVK
+1094 NASDLFYISSVK
-1106 RERGTSYPFARNL
+1106 TERGTSYPYARNV

>member
-1 MFDKFMKK
+1 MKYFFNFSS
-9 KRLDDYASSFCWRK
+9 LDDGLRGMMLKLCL
-23 KILVMHLLYFLMI
+23 ICLLLA
-36 GLVVLVPASV
+36 GGSNLSLQAKNSG
-46 NAQDKTISLEIRSET
+46 NAVENTMSQGSQQQ
-61 LSSGLMK
+61 
-68 IKDQTGVNILYN
+68 KDRL
-80 ENVLRDISCKD
+80 LRG
-91 MKLEKVTVEEAL
+91 KVTDKA
-103 NRIFEGTHFT
+103 GD
-113 YEVSRGVIVIRER
+113 
-126 QVKELQQKP
+126 P
-135 VRVFGAVSD
+135 
-144 EKGERLPG
+144 LPG
-152 VTVLLKGTSTGTATG
+152 VAIQVKGTSQGVTTNA
-167 IDGKFSFSIPA
+167 DGEYYIMVKGVETPVLVFTFVGMETQEVSFSK
-178 GKHVLQFSMVG
+178 GKHVIDVVMQ
-189 MESKEIVIDSNKEIS
+189 ESQQRLDE
-204 EIVVELKPAKNE
+204 
-216 LEDVVVT
+216 VVVT
-223 GIFKKSRESYTGAVS
+223 GIFKKAKESYTGAV
-238 TIGKEEI
+238 TTVTKDEI
-245 MAYRGQN
+245 LAFRGQN
-252 MLQTLRN
+252 LLQTLRS
-259 IDPAFNVVENNE
+259 IDPSFNIVENNE
-271 FGSDPNRLPEINV
+271 FGSDPNRLPDITV
-284 RGSSSLTTDLEELNE
+284 RGSSSLTTDLQELNE

-325 NDEEILSINILKDAA
+325 NDEEIESINILKDAA

-350 NGVVVIISKQPEAG
+350 NGVIVIVSKQPEAG
-364 KLKVFAQAGMTF
+364 KLKVFAQVGMTF

-387 NARDK
+387 KASDK
-392 ISLEYAAGLYN
+392 LALEYAAGLYN
-403 HTTNPSNDIML
+403 HTTNPSKDIML

-424 VEEGVDTDWLSQ
+424 VNEGVETDWLSQ

-449 FEGGSQEFRWLVS
+449 FEGGSQEFRWLAS
-462 VGYKDIQGA
+462 LGYKDIQGA
-471 MIGSERK
+471 MIGSDRK

-491 NLIFRNQTSIGRNKS
+491 NLIFRNQTTIGSNRSN
-506 QESPYGTFS
+506 ESPYGSFS
-515 IYAQQ
+515 TYARQ
-520 QPYNAPWDENGK
+520 QPYNAPWDAEGK
-532 VIRYFDGW
+532 LNRYFDGW
-540 DAGESKIQNP
+540 DAGESKLQNP
-550 LYDVTL
+550 LYDATL
-556 SSLNESGYTE
+556 NNLNRSGYTE
-566 IINNFSIEWKMTETL
+566 IINNFSIEWKMNDAL

-588 ISHNDKTSDKYVSP
+588 ISHTDNTSDRYISP
-602 ESSEFKDYTGDQV
+602 ESSEFKNYTGDEV
-615 LRKGRYTYGLGKSN
+615 LRKGRYTLGTGKSTR
-629 VYEGNLTLSYSKV
+629 YEGNLTLSYSKL
-642 FNEVH
+642 FNDVH
-647 SVYAGLDASIAQSDS
+647 SLYAGVDASISESES

-669 EGFANDRPFL
+669 EGFTNDRPYL
-679 GNALSYANNSMP
+679 GNALAYAANGMP

-726 SQFGANKRFGTFWSI
+726 SQFGSNKRFGTFWSA

-747 HQENFLKNCEL
+747 HQEKFLKGNDFL
-758 FNTLRLRLSYGETGS
+758 NVLRLRLSYGETGS

-820 LEFYILNSRIK
+820 LEFTILKNRIK

-844 LSAMDLPLA
+844 LSSMDLPLA

-875 NGYLIRDTERDITLM
+875 SGYLVRDTERDITLM
-890 LSGKLA
+890 VSGKLA
-896 YNKNEITKLSDD
+896 YNKNEIVKLSDD

-947 CGKEI
+947 SGKEI
-952 FLDRNGNPT
+952 FLDKNGNPT
-961 YEWKPSDKVYMG
+961 YDWKPSDKVYMG
-973 VAEPLY
+973 VAEPTY
-979 KGNAGFMFS
+979 KGNAGLSFS
-988 YKDLSLNLSFGFHWG
+988 YKDLSLNLSFGYHWG

-1015 EVTST
+1015 EVTTT

-1041 EVYFKG
+1041 VVYFKG
-1047 INDQQTRMTS
+1047 LSNEQTRMTS

-1069 SVSLQYR
+1069 SASIQYR
-1076 WTANYLKQMGI
+1076 WTADYLKQMGI
-1087 ENVRFSL
+1087 ENVRFSV
-1094 NMSDLFYISSVK
+1094 NASDLFYISSVK
-1106 RERGTSYPFARNL
+1106 TERGTSYPYARNV

>member
-1 MFDKFMKK
+1 MKYFFNFSS
-9 KRLDDYASSFCWRK
+9 LDDGLRGMMLKLCLICLICLGGGNLSLHAKTDGNAVENTMSQGSQQQKDR
-23 KILVMHLLYFLMI
+23 LLR
-36 GLVVLVPASV
+36 G
-46 NAQDKTISLEIRSET
+46 
-61 LSSGLMK
+61 
-68 IKDQTGVNILYN
+68 
-80 ENVLRDISCKD
+80 
-91 MKLEKVTVEEAL
+91 KVTDKA
-103 NRIFEGTHFT
+103 GD
-113 YEVSRGVIVIRER
+113 
-126 QVKELQQKP
+126 P
-135 VRVFGAVSD
+135 
-144 EKGERLPG
+144 LPG
-152 VTVLLKGTSTGTATG
+152 VAIQVKGTSQGVTTNA
-167 IDGKFSFSIPA
+167 DGEYYIMVKGVETPVLVFTFVGMETQEVSFSK
-178 GKHVLQFSMVG
+178 GKHVIDVVMQ
-189 MESKEIVIDSNKEIS
+189 ESQQRLDE
-204 EIVVELKPAKNE
+204 
-216 LEDVVVT
+216 VVVT
-223 GIFKKSRESYTGAVS
+223 GIFKKAKESYTGAV
-238 TIGKEEI
+238 TTVTKDEI
-245 MAYRGQN
+245 LAFRGQN
-252 MLQTLRN
+252 LLQTLRS
-259 IDPAFNVVENNE
+259 IDPSFNIVENNE
-271 FGSDPNRLPEINV
+271 FGSDPNRLPDITV
-284 RGSSSLTTDLEELNE
+284 RGSSSLTTDLQELNE

-325 NDEEILSINILKDAA
+325 NDEEIESINILKDAA

-350 NGVVVIISKQPEAG
+350 NGVIVIVSKQPEAG
-364 KLKVFAQAGMTF
+364 KLKVFAQVGMTF

-387 NARDK
+387 KASDK
-392 ISLEYAAGLYN
+392 LALEYAAGLYN
-403 HTTNPSNDIML
+403 HTTNPSKDIML

-424 VEEGVDTDWLSQ
+424 VNEGVETDWLSQ

-449 FEGGSQEFRWLVS
+449 FEGGSQEFRWLAS
-462 VGYKDIQGA
+462 LGYKDIQGA
-471 MIGSERK
+471 MIGSDRK

-491 NLIFRNQTSIGRNKS
+491 NLIFRNQTTIGSNRSN
-506 QESPYGTFS
+506 ESPYGSFS
-515 IYAQQ
+515 TYARQ
-520 QPYNAPWDENGK
+520 QPYNAPWDAEGK
-532 VIRYFDGW
+532 LNRYFDGW
-540 DAGESKIQNP
+540 DAGESKLQNP
-550 LYDVTL
+550 LYDATL
-556 SSLNESGYTE
+556 NNLNRSGYTE
-566 IINNFSIEWKMTETL
+566 IINNFSIEWKMNDAL

-588 ISHNDKTSDKYVSP
+588 ISHTDNTSDRYISP
-602 ESSEFKDYTGDQV
+602 ESSEFKNYTGDEV
-615 LRKGRYTYGLGKSN
+615 LRKGRYTLGTGKSTR
-629 VYEGNLTLSYSKV
+629 YEGNLTLSYSKL
-642 FNEVH
+642 FNDVH
-647 SVYAGLDASIAQSDS
+647 SLYAGVDASISESES

-669 EGFANDRPFL
+669 EGFTNDRPYL
-679 GNALSYANNSMP
+679 GNALAYAANGMP

-726 SQFGANKRFGTFWSI
+726 SQFGSNKRFGTFWSA

-747 HQENFLKNCEL
+747 HQEKFLKGSDFLNV
-758 FNTLRLRLSYGETGS
+758 LRLRLSYGETGS

-820 LEFYILNSRIK
+820 LEFTILKNRIK
-831 GSVDVYT
+831 GSLDLYT

-844 LSAMDLPLA
+844 LSSMDLPLA

-875 NGYLIRDTERDITLM
+875 SGYLVRDTERDITLM
-890 LSGKLA
+890 VSGKLA
-896 YNKNEITKLSDD
+896 YNKNEIVKLSDD
-908 LKRQTAK
+908 LKRQTEK

-947 CGKEI
+947 SGKEI
-952 FLDRNGNPT
+952 FLDKNGNPT

-973 VAEPLY
+973 VAEPTY
-979 KGNAGFMFS
+979 KGNAGLSFS
-988 YKDLSLNLSFGFHWG
+988 YKDLSLNLSFGYHWG

-1015 EVTST
+1015 EVTTT

-1041 EVYFKG
+1041 VVYFKG
-1047 INDQQTRMTS
+1047 LSNEQTRMTS

-1069 SVSLQYR
+1069 SASIQYR
-1076 WTANYLKQMGI
+1076 WTADYLKQMGI
-1087 ENVRFSL
+1087 ENVRFSV
-1094 NMSDLFYISSVK
+1094 NASDLFYISSVK
-1106 RERGTSYPFARNL
+1106 TERGTSYPYARNV

>member
-1 MFDKFMKK
+1 MKYFFNFSS
-9 KRLDDYASSFCWRK
+9 LDDGLRGMMLKLCL
-23 KILVMHLLYFLMI
+23 ICLLLA
-36 GLVVLVPASV
+36 GGSNLSLQANNSG
-46 NAQDKTISLEIRSET
+46 NAVENTMSQGSQQQ
-61 LSSGLMK
+61 
-68 IKDQTGVNILYN
+68 KDRL
-80 ENVLRDISCKD
+80 LRG
-91 MKLEKVTVEEAL
+91 KVTDKA
-103 NRIFEGTHFT
+103 GD
-113 YEVSRGVIVIRER
+113 
-126 QVKELQQKP
+126 P
-135 VRVFGAVSD
+135 
-144 EKGERLPG
+144 LPG
-152 VTVLLKGTSTGTATG
+152 VAVQVKGTSQGVTTNA
-167 IDGKFSFSIPA
+167 DGEYYIMVKGVETPVLVFTSVGMETQEVSFSK
-178 GKHVLQFSMVG
+178 GKHVIDVVMQ
-189 MESKEIVIDSNKEIS
+189 ESQQRLDE
-204 EIVVELKPAKNE
+204 
-216 LEDVVVT
+216 VVVT
-223 GIFKKSRESYTGAVS
+223 GIFKKAKESYTGAV
-238 TIGKEEI
+238 TTVTKDEI
-245 MAYRGQN
+245 LAFRGQN
-252 MLQTLRN
+252 LLQTLRS
-259 IDPAFNVVENNE
+259 IDPSFNIVENNE
-271 FGSDPNRLPEINV
+271 FGSDPNRLPDITV
-284 RGSSSLTTDLEELNE
+284 RGSSSLTTDLQELNE

-325 NDEEILSINILKDAA
+325 NDEEIESINILKDAA

-350 NGVVVIISKQPEAG
+350 NGVIVIVSKQPEAG
-364 KLKVFAQAGMTF
+364 KLKVFAQVGMTF

-387 NARDK
+387 KASDK
-392 ISLEYAAGLYN
+392 LALEYAAGLYN
-403 HTTNPSNDIML
+403 HTTNPSKDIML

-424 VEEGVDTDWLSQ
+424 VNEGVETDWLSQ

-449 FEGGSQEFRWLVS
+449 FEGGSQEFRWLAS
-462 VGYKDIQGA
+462 LGYKDIQGA
-471 MIGSERK
+471 MIGSDRK

-491 NLIFRNQTSIGRNKS
+491 NLIFRNQTTIGSNRSN
-506 QESPYGTFS
+506 ESPYGSFS
-515 IYAQQ
+515 TYARQ
-520 QPYNAPWDENGK
+520 QPYNAPWDAEGK
-532 VIRYFDGW
+532 LNRYFDGW
-540 DAGESKIQNP
+540 DAGESKLQNP
-550 LYDVTL
+550 LYDATL
-556 SSLNESGYTE
+556 NNLNRSGYTE
-566 IINNFSIEWKMTETL
+566 IINNFSIEWKMNDAL

-588 ISHNDKTSDKYVSP
+588 ISHTDNTSDRYISP
-602 ESSEFKDYTGDQV
+602 ESSEFKNYTGDEV
-615 LRKGRYTYGLGKSN
+615 LRKGRYTLGTGKSTR
-629 VYEGNLTLSYSKV
+629 YEGNLTLSYSKL
-642 FNEVH
+642 FNDVH
-647 SVYAGLDASIAQSDS
+647 SLYAGVDASISESES

-669 EGFANDRPFL
+669 EGFTNDRPYL
-679 GNALSYANNSMP
+679 GNALAYAANGMP

-726 SQFGANKRFGTFWSI
+726 SQFGSNKRFGTFWSA

-747 HQENFLKNCEL
+747 HQEKFLKGNDFL
-758 FNTLRLRLSYGETGS
+758 NVLRLRLSYGETGS

-820 LEFYILNSRIK
+820 LEFTILKNRIK
-831 GSVDVYT
+831 GSLDLYT

-844 LSAMDLPLA
+844 LSSMDLPLA

-875 NGYLIRDTERDITLM
+875 SGYLVRDTERDITLM
-890 LSGKLA
+890 VSGKLA
-896 YNKNEITKLSDD
+896 YNKNEIVKLSDD
-908 LKRQTAK
+908 LKRQTEK

-947 CGKEI
+947 SGKEI
-952 FLDRNGNPT
+952 FLDKNGNPT

-973 VAEPLY
+973 VAEPTY
-979 KGNAGFMFS
+979 KGNAGLSFS
-988 YKDLSLNLSFGFHWG
+988 YKDLSLNLSFGYHWG

-1015 EVTST
+1015 EVTTT

-1041 EVYFKG
+1041 VVYFKG
-1047 INDQQTRMTS
+1047 LSNEQTRMTS

-1069 SVSLQYR
+1069 SASIQYR
-1076 WTANYLKQMGI
+1076 WTADYLKQMGI
-1087 ENVRFSL
+1087 ENVRFSV
-1094 NMSDLFYISSVK
+1094 NASDLFYISSVK
-1106 RERGTSYPFARNL
+1106 TERGTSYPYAHNV

>member
-1 MFDKFMKK
+1 MKYFFNFSS
-9 KRLDDYASSFCWRK
+9 LDDGLRGMMLKLCL
-23 KILVMHLLYFLMI
+23 ICLLLA
-36 GLVVLVPASV
+36 GGSNLSLQANNSG
-46 NAQDKTISLEIRSET
+46 NAVENTMSQGSQQQ
-61 LSSGLMK
+61 
-68 IKDQTGVNILYN
+68 KDRL
-80 ENVLRDISCKD
+80 LRG
-91 MKLEKVTVEEAL
+91 KVTDKA
-103 NRIFEGTHFT
+103 GD
-113 YEVSRGVIVIRER
+113 
-126 QVKELQQKP
+126 P
-135 VRVFGAVSD
+135 
-144 EKGERLPG
+144 LPG
-152 VTVLLKGTSTGTATG
+152 VAVQVKGTSQGVTTNA
-167 IDGKFSFSIPA
+167 DGEYYIMVKGVETPVLVFTFVGMEPQEITFEK
-178 GKHVLQFSMVG
+178 GKHVIDVVMQ
-189 MESKEIVIDSNKEIS
+189 ESQQRLDE
-204 EIVVELKPAKNE
+204 
-216 LEDVVVT
+216 VVVT
-223 GIFKKSRESYTGAVS
+223 GIFKKAKESYTGAV
-238 TIGKEEI
+238 TTVTKDEI
-245 MAYRGQN
+245 LAFRGQN
-252 MLQTLRN
+252 LLQTLRS
-259 IDPAFNVVENNE
+259 IDPAFNIVENNE
-271 FGSDPNRLPEINV
+271 FGSDPNRLPDITV
-284 RGSSSLTTDLEELNE
+284 RGSSSLTTDLQELNE

-325 NDEEILSINILKDAA
+325 NDEEIESINILKDAA

-350 NGVVVIISKQPEAG
+350 NGVIVIVSKQPEAG
-364 KLKVFAQAGMTF
+364 KLKVFAQVGMTF

-387 NARDK
+387 KASDK
-392 ISLEYAAGLYN
+392 LALEYAAGLYN
-403 HTTNPSNDIML
+403 HTTNPSKDIML

-424 VEEGVDTDWLSQ
+424 VNEGVETDWLSQ

-449 FEGGSQEFRWLVS
+449 FEGGSQEFRWLAS
-462 VGYKDIQGA
+462 LGYKDIQGA
-471 MIGSERK
+471 MIGSDRK

-491 NLIFRNQTSIGRNKS
+491 NLIFRNQTTIGSNRSN
-506 QESPYGTFS
+506 ESPYGSFS
-515 IYAQQ
+515 TYARQ
-520 QPYNAPWDENGK
+520 QPYNAPWDAEGK
-532 VIRYFDGW
+532 LNRYFDGW
-540 DAGESKIQNP
+540 DAGESKLQNP
-550 LYDVTL
+550 LYDATL
-556 SSLNESGYTE
+556 NNLNRSGYTE
-566 IINNFSIEWKMTETL
+566 IINNFSIEWKMNDAL

-588 ISHNDKTSDKYVSP
+588 ISHTDNTSDRYVSP
-602 ESSEFKDYTGDQV
+602 EASEFKNYTGDEV
-615 LRKGRYTYGLGKSN
+615 LRKGRYTLGTGKSTR
-629 VYEGNLTLSYSKV
+629 YEGNLTLSYSKL
-642 FNEVH
+642 FNDVH
-647 SVYAGLDASIAQSDS
+647 SLYAGVDASISESES

-669 EGFANDRPFL
+669 EGFTNDRPYL
-679 GNALSYANNSMP
+679 GNALAYAANGMP

-726 SQFGANKRFGTFWSI
+726 SQFGSNKRFGTFWSA

-747 HQENFLKNCEL
+747 HQEKFLKGNDFL
-758 FNTLRLRLSYGETGS
+758 NVLRLRLSYGETGS

-820 LEFYILNSRIK
+820 LEFTILKNRIK
-831 GSVDVYT
+831 GSLDLYT

-844 LSAMDLPLA
+844 LSSMDLPLA

-875 NGYLIRDTERDITLM
+875 SGYLVRDTERDITLM
-890 LSGKLA
+890 VSGKLA
-896 YNKNEITKLSDD
+896 YNKNEIVKLSDD

-947 CGKEI
+947 SGKEI
-952 FLDRNGNPT
+952 FLDKNGNPT
-961 YEWKPSDKVYMG
+961 YDWKPSDKVYMG
-973 VAEPLY
+973 VAEPTY
-979 KGNAGFMFS
+979 KGNAGLSFS
-988 YKDLSLNLSFGFHWG
+988 YKDLSLNLSFGYHWG

-1015 EVTST
+1015 EVTTT

-1041 EVYFKG
+1041 VVYFKG
-1047 INDQQTRMTS
+1047 LSNEQTRMTS

-1069 SVSLQYR
+1069 SASIQYR
-1076 WTANYLKQMGI
+1076 WTADYLKQMGI
-1087 ENVRFSL
+1087 ENVRFSV
-1094 NMSDLFYISSVK
+1094 NASDLFYISSVK
-1106 RERGTSYPFARNL
+1106 TERGTSYPYARNV

>member
-1 MFDKFMKK
+1 MKYFFNFSS
-9 KRLDDYASSFCWRK
+9 LDDGLRGMMLKLCL
-23 KILVMHLLYFLMI
+23 ICLLLA
-36 GLVVLVPASV
+36 GGSNLSLQANNSG
-46 NAQDKTISLEIRSET
+46 NAVENTMSQGSQQQ
-61 LSSGLMK
+61 
-68 IKDQTGVNILYN
+68 KDRL
-80 ENVLRDISCKD
+80 LRG
-91 MKLEKVTVEEAL
+91 KVTDKA
-103 NRIFEGTHFT
+103 GD
-113 YEVSRGVIVIRER
+113 
-126 QVKELQQKP
+126 P
-135 VRVFGAVSD
+135 
-144 EKGERLPG
+144 LPG
-152 VTVLLKGTSTGTATG
+152 VAVQVKGTSQGVTTNA
-167 IDGKFSFSIPA
+167 DGEYYIMVKGVETPVLVFTFVGMEPQEITFEK
-178 GKHVLQFSMVG
+178 GKHVIDVVMQ
-189 MESKEIVIDSNKEIS
+189 ESQQRLDE
-204 EIVVELKPAKNE
+204 
-216 LEDVVVT
+216 VVVT
-223 GIFKKSRESYTGAVS
+223 GIFKKAKESYTGAV
-238 TIGKEEI
+238 TTVTKDEI
-245 MAYRGQN
+245 LAFRGQN
-252 MLQTLRN
+252 LLQTLRS
-259 IDPAFNVVENNE
+259 IDPAFNIVENNE
-271 FGSDPNRLPEINV
+271 FGSDPNRLPDITV
-284 RGSSSLTTDLEELNE
+284 RGSSSLTTDLQELNE

-325 NDEEILSINILKDAA
+325 NDEEIESINILKDAA

-350 NGVVVIISKQPEAG
+350 NGVIVIVSKQPEAG
-364 KLKVFAQAGMTF
+364 KLKVFAQVGMTF

-387 NARDK
+387 KASDK
-392 ISLEYAAGLYN
+392 LALEYAAGLYN
-403 HTTNPSNDIML
+403 HTTNPSKDIML

-424 VEEGVDTDWLSQ
+424 VNEGVETDWLSQ

-449 FEGGSQEFRWLVS
+449 FEGGSQEFRWLAS
-462 VGYKDIQGA
+462 LGYKDIQGA
-471 MIGSERK
+471 MIGSDRK

-491 NLIFRNQTSIGRNKS
+491 NLIFRNQTTIGSNRSN
-506 QESPYGTFS
+506 ESPYGSFS
-515 IYAQQ
+515 TYARQ
-520 QPYNAPWDENGK
+520 QPYNAPWDAEGK
-532 VIRYFDGW
+532 LNRYFDGW
-540 DAGESKIQNP
+540 DAGESKLQNP
-550 LYDVTL
+550 LYDATL
-556 SSLNESGYTE
+556 NNLNRSGYTE
-566 IINNFSIEWKMTETL
+566 IINNFSIEWKMNDAL

-588 ISHNDKTSDKYVSP
+588 ISHTDNTSDRYISP
-602 ESSEFKDYTGDQV
+602 ESSEFKNYTGDEV
-615 LRKGRYTYGLGKSN
+615 LRKGRYTLGTGKSTR
-629 VYEGNLTLSYSKV
+629 YEGNLTLSYSKL
-642 FNEVH
+642 FNDVH
-647 SVYAGLDASIAQSDS
+647 SLYAGVDASISESES

-669 EGFANDRPFL
+669 EGFTNDRPYL
-679 GNALSYANNSMP
+679 GNALAYAANGMP

-726 SQFGANKRFGTFWSI
+726 SQFGSNKRFGTFWSA

-747 HQENFLKNCEL
+747 HQEKFLKGNDFL
-758 FNTLRLRLSYGETGS
+758 NVLRLRLSYGETGS

-820 LEFYILNSRIK
+820 LEFTILKNRIK

-844 LSAMDLPLA
+844 LSSMDLPLA

-875 NGYLIRDTERDITLM
+875 SGYLVRDTERDITLM
-890 LSGKLA
+890 VSGKLA
-896 YNKNEITKLSDD
+896 YNKNEIVKLSDD

-947 CGKEI
+947 SGKEI
-952 FLDRNGNPT
+952 FLDKNGNPT

-973 VAEPLY
+973 VAEPTY
-979 KGNAGFMFS
+979 KGNAGLSFS
-988 YKDLSLNLSFGFHWG
+988 YKDLSLNLSFGYHWG

-1015 EVTST
+1015 EVTTT

-1041 EVYFKG
+1041 VVYFKG
-1047 INDQQTRMTS
+1047 LSNEQTRMTS

-1069 SVSLQYR
+1069 SASIQYR
-1076 WTANYLKQMGI
+1076 WTADYLKQMGI
-1087 ENVRFSL
+1087 ENVRFSV
-1094 NMSDLFYISSVK
+1094 NASDLFYISSVK
-1106 RERGTSYPFARNL
+1106 TERGTSYPYARNV

>member
-1 MFDKFMKK
+1 MKYFFNFSS
-9 KRLDDYASSFCWRK
+9 LDDGLRGMMLKLCL
-23 KILVMHLLYFLMI
+23 ICLLLA
-36 GLVVLVPASV
+36 GGSNLSLQANNSG
-46 NAQDKTISLEIRSET
+46 NAVENTMSQGSQQQ
-61 LSSGLMK
+61 
-68 IKDQTGVNILYN
+68 KDRL
-80 ENVLRDISCKD
+80 LRG
-91 MKLEKVTVEEAL
+91 KVTDKA
-103 NRIFEGTHFT
+103 GD
-113 YEVSRGVIVIRER
+113 
-126 QVKELQQKP
+126 P
-135 VRVFGAVSD
+135 
-144 EKGERLPG
+144 LPG
-152 VTVLLKGTSTGTATG
+152 VAVQVKGTSQGVTTNA
-167 IDGKFSFSIPA
+167 DGEYYIMVKGVETPVLVFTFVGMEPQEITFEK
-178 GKHVLQFSMVG
+178 GKHVIDVVMQ
-189 MESKEIVIDSNKEIS
+189 ESQQRLDE
-204 EIVVELKPAKNE
+204 
-216 LEDVVVT
+216 VVVT
-223 GIFKKSRESYTGAVS
+223 GIFKKAKESYTGAV
-238 TIGKEEI
+238 TTVTKDEI
-245 MAYRGQN
+245 LAFRGQN
-252 MLQTLRN
+252 LLQTLRS
-259 IDPAFNVVENNE
+259 IDPAFNIVENNE
-271 FGSDPNRLPEINV
+271 FGSDPNRLPDITV
-284 RGSSSLTTDLEELNE
+284 RGSSSLTTDLQELNE

-325 NDEEILSINILKDAA
+325 NDEEIESINILKDAA

-350 NGVVVIISKQPEAG
+350 NGVIVIVSKQPEAG
-364 KLKVFAQAGMTF
+364 KLKVFAQVGMTF

-387 NARDK
+387 KASDK
-392 ISLEYAAGLYN
+392 LALEYAAGLYN
-403 HTTNPSNDIML
+403 HTTNPSKDIML

-424 VEEGVDTDWLSQ
+424 VNEGVETDWLSQ

-449 FEGGSQEFRWLVS
+449 FEGGSQEFRWLAS
-462 VGYKDIQGA
+462 LGYKDIQGA
-471 MIGSERK
+471 MIGSDRK

-491 NLIFRNQTSIGRNKS
+491 NLIFRNQTTIGSNRSN
-506 QESPYGTFS
+506 ESPYGSFS
-515 IYAQQ
+515 TYARQ
-520 QPYNAPWDENGK
+520 QPYNAPWDAEGK
-532 VIRYFDGW
+532 LNRYFDGW
-540 DAGESKIQNP
+540 DAGESKLQNP
-550 LYDVTL
+550 LYDATL
-556 SSLNESGYTE
+556 NNLNRSGYTE
-566 IINNFSIEWKMTETL
+566 IINNFSIEWKMNDAL

-588 ISHNDKTSDKYVSP
+588 ISHTDNTSDRYISP
-602 ESSEFKDYTGDQV
+602 ESSEFKNYTGDEV
-615 LRKGRYTYGLGKSN
+615 LRKGRYTLGTGKSTR
-629 VYEGNLTLSYSKV
+629 YEGNLTLSYSKL
-642 FNEVH
+642 FNDVH
-647 SVYAGLDASIAQSDS
+647 SLYAGVDASISESES

-669 EGFANDRPFL
+669 EGFTNDRPYL
-679 GNALSYANNSMP
+679 GNALAYAANGMP

-726 SQFGANKRFGTFWSI
+726 SQFGSNKRFGTFWSA

-747 HQENFLKNCEL
+747 HQEKFLKGSDFLNV
-758 FNTLRLRLSYGETGS
+758 LRLRLSYGETGS

-820 LEFYILNSRIK
+820 LEFTILKNRIK

-844 LSAMDLPLA
+844 LSSMDLPLA

-875 NGYLIRDTERDITLM
+875 SGYLVRDTERDITLM
-890 LSGKLA
+890 VSGKLA
-896 YNKNEITKLSDD
+896 YNKNEIVKLSDD

-947 CGKEI
+947 SGKEI
-952 FLDRNGNPT
+952 FLDKNGNPT
-961 YEWKPSDKVYMG
+961 YDWKPSDKVYMG
-973 VAEPLY
+973 VAEPTY
-979 KGNAGFMFS
+979 KGNAGLSFS
-988 YKDLSLNLSFGFHWG
+988 YKDLSFNLSFGYHWG

-1015 EVTST
+1015 EVTTT

-1041 EVYFKG
+1041 VVYFKG
-1047 INDQQTRMTS
+1047 LSNEQTRMTS

-1069 SVSLQYR
+1069 SASIQYR
-1076 WTANYLKQMGI
+1076 WTADYLKQMGI
-1087 ENVRFSL
+1087 ENVRFSV
-1094 NMSDLFYISSVK
+1094 NASDLFYISSVK
-1106 RERGTSYPFARNL
+1106 TERGTSYPYARNV

>member
-1 MFDKFMKK
+1 MKYFFNFSS
-9 KRLDDYASSFCWRK
+9 LDDGLRGMMLKLCL
-23 KILVMHLLYFLMI
+23 ICLLVAGGSNFSLQANNLGNAVENTMSQGSQQQKDRLLR
-36 GLVVLVPASV
+36 G
-46 NAQDKTISLEIRSET
+46 
-61 LSSGLMK
+61 
-68 IKDQTGVNILYN
+68 
-80 ENVLRDISCKD
+80 
-91 MKLEKVTVEEAL
+91 KVTDKA
-103 NRIFEGTHFT
+103 GD
-113 YEVSRGVIVIRER
+113 
-126 QVKELQQKP
+126 P
-135 VRVFGAVSD
+135 
-144 EKGERLPG
+144 LPG
-152 VTVLLKGTSTGTATG
+152 VAVQVKGTTQGVTTNA
-167 IDGKFSFSIPA
+167 DGEYYIMVKGVETPVLVFTFVGMEAQQITFEK
-178 GKHVLQFSMVG
+178 GKHVIDVVLQ
-189 MESKEIVIDSNKEIS
+189 ESQQRLDE
-204 EIVVELKPAKNE
+204 
-216 LEDVVVT
+216 VVVT
-223 GIFKKSRESYTGAVS
+223 GIFKKAKESYTGAV
-238 TIGKEEI
+238 TTVTKDEI
-245 MAYRGQN
+245 LAYRGQN
-252 MLQTLRN
+252 LLQTLRS
-259 IDPAFNVVENNE
+259 IDPAFNIVENNE
-271 FGSDPNRLPEINV
+271 FGSDPNRLPDITV

-325 NDEEILSINILKDAA
+325 NDEEIESINILKDAA

-350 NGVVVIISKQPEAG
+350 NGVIVIVSKQPEAG
-364 KLKVFAQAGMTF
+364 KLKVFAQVGMTF

-387 NARDK
+387 KASDK
-392 ISLEYAAGLYN
+392 LALEYAAGLYN
-403 HTTNPSNDIML
+403 HTTNPSKDIML

-424 VEEGVDTDWLSQ
+424 VNEGVETDWLSQ

-449 FEGGSQEFRWLVS
+449 FEGGSQEFRWLAS
-462 VGYKDIQGA
+462 LGYKDIQGA
-471 MIGSERK
+471 MIGSDRK

-491 NLIFRNQTSIGRNKS
+491 NLIFRNQTTIGSNRSN
-506 QESPYGTFS
+506 ESPYGSFS
-515 IYAQQ
+515 TYARQ
-520 QPYNAPWDENGK
+520 QPYNAPWDAEGK
-532 VIRYFDGW
+532 LNRYFDGW
-540 DAGESKIQNP
+540 DAGESKLQNP
-550 LYDVTL
+550 LYDATL
-556 SSLNESGYTE
+556 NNLNRSGYTE
-566 IINNFSIEWKMTETL
+566 IINNFSIEWKMNDAL

-588 ISHNDKTSDKYVSP
+588 ISHTDNTSDRYISP
-602 ESSEFKDYTGDQV
+602 ESSEFKNYTGDEV
-615 LRKGRYTYGLGKSN
+615 LRKGRYTLGTGKSTR
-629 VYEGNLTLSYSKV
+629 YEGNLTLSYSKL
-642 FNEVH
+642 FNDVH
-647 SVYAGLDASIAQSDS
+647 SLYAGVDASISESES

-669 EGFANDRPFL
+669 EGFTNDRPYL
-679 GNALSYANNSMP
+679 GNALAYAANGMP

-726 SQFGANKRFGTFWSI
+726 SQFGSNKRFGTFWSA

-747 HQENFLKNCEL
+747 HQEKFLKGNDFL
-758 FNTLRLRLSYGETGS
+758 NVLRLRLSYGETGS

-820 LEFYILNSRIK
+820 LEFTILKNRIK

-844 LSAMDLPLA
+844 LSSMDLPLA

-875 NGYLIRDTERDITLM
+875 SGYLVRDTERDITLM
-890 LSGKLA
+890 VSGKLA
-896 YNKNEITKLSDD
+896 YNKNEIVKLSDD

-947 CGKEI
+947 SGKEI
-952 FLDRNGNPT
+952 FLDKNGNPT
-961 YEWKPSDKVYMG
+961 YDWKPSDKIYMG
-973 VAEPLY
+973 VAEPTY
-979 KGNAGFMFS
+979 KGNAGLSFS
-988 YKDLSLNLSFGFHWG
+988 YKDLSLNLSFGYHWG

-1015 EVTST
+1015 EVTTT

-1041 EVYFKG
+1041 VVYFKG
-1047 INDQQTRMTS
+1047 LSNEQTRMTS

-1069 SVSLQYR
+1069 SASIQYR
-1076 WTANYLKQMGI
+1076 WTADYLKQMGI
-1087 ENVRFSL
+1087 ENVRFSV
-1094 NMSDLFYISSVK
+1094 NASDLFYISSVK
-1106 RERGTSYPFARNL
+1106 TERGTSYPYARNV

>member
-1 MFDKFMKK
+1 MKYFFNFSS
-9 KRLDDYASSFCWRK
+9 LDDGLRGMMLKLCL
-23 KILVMHLLYFLMI
+23 ICLLLA
-36 GLVVLVPASV
+36 GGSNLSLQANNSG
-46 NAQDKTISLEIRSET
+46 NAVENTMSQGSQQQ
-61 LSSGLMK
+61 
-68 IKDQTGVNILYN
+68 KDRL
-80 ENVLRDISCKD
+80 LRG
-91 MKLEKVTVEEAL
+91 KVTDKA
-103 NRIFEGTHFT
+103 GD
-113 YEVSRGVIVIRER
+113 
-126 QVKELQQKP
+126 P
-135 VRVFGAVSD
+135 
-144 EKGERLPG
+144 LPG
-152 VTVLLKGTSTGTATG
+152 VAVQVKGTSQGVTTNA
-167 IDGKFSFSIPA
+167 DGEYYIMVKGVETPVLVFTFVGMEPQEITFEK
-178 GKHVLQFSMVG
+178 GKHVIDVVMQ
-189 MESKEIVIDSNKEIS
+189 ESQQRLDE
-204 EIVVELKPAKNE
+204 
-216 LEDVVVT
+216 VVVT
-223 GIFKKSRESYTGAVS
+223 GIFKKAKESYTGAV
-238 TIGKEEI
+238 TTVTKDEI
-245 MAYRGQN
+245 LAFRGQN
-252 MLQTLRN
+252 LLQTLRS
-259 IDPAFNVVENNE
+259 IDPSFNIVENNE
-271 FGSDPNRLPEINV
+271 FGSDPNRLPDITV
-284 RGSSSLTTDLEELNE
+284 RGSSSLTTDLQELNE

-325 NDEEILSINILKDAA
+325 NDEEIESINILKDAA

-350 NGVVVIISKQPEAG
+350 NGVIVIVSKQPEAG
-364 KLKVFAQAGMTF
+364 KLKVFAQVGMTF

-387 NARDK
+387 KASDK
-392 ISLEYAAGLYN
+392 LALEYAAGLYN
-403 HTTNPSNDIML
+403 HTTNPSKDIML

-424 VEEGVDTDWLSQ
+424 VNEGVETDWLSQ

-449 FEGGSQEFRWLVS
+449 FEGGSQEFRWLAS
-462 VGYKDIQGA
+462 LGYKDIQGA
-471 MIGSERK
+471 MIGSDRK

-491 NLIFRNQTSIGRNKS
+491 NLIFRNQTTIGSNRSN
-506 QESPYGTFS
+506 ESPYGSFS
-515 IYAQQ
+515 TYARQ
-520 QPYNAPWDENGK
+520 QPYNAPWDAEGK
-532 VIRYFDGW
+532 LNRYFDGW
-540 DAGESKIQNP
+540 DAGESKLQNP
-550 LYDVTL
+550 LYDATL
-556 SSLNESGYTE
+556 NNLNRSGYTE
-566 IINNFSIEWKMTETL
+566 IINNFSIEWKMNDAL

-588 ISHNDKTSDKYVSP
+588 ISHTDNTSDRYISP
-602 ESSEFKDYTGDQV
+602 ESSEFKNYTGDEV
-615 LRKGRYTYGLGKSN
+615 LRKGRYTLGTGKSTR
-629 VYEGNLTLSYSKV
+629 YEGNLTLSYSKL
-642 FNEVH
+642 FNDVH
-647 SVYAGLDASIAQSDS
+647 SLYAGVDASISESES

-669 EGFANDRPFL
+669 EGFTNDRPYL
-679 GNALSYANNSMP
+679 GNALAYAANGMP

-726 SQFGANKRFGTFWSI
+726 SQFGSNKRFGTFWSA

-747 HQENFLKNCEL
+747 HQEKFLKGNDFL
-758 FNTLRLRLSYGETGS
+758 NVLRLRLSYGETGS

-820 LEFYILNSRIK
+820 LEFTILKNRIK

-844 LSAMDLPLA
+844 LSSMDLPLA

-875 NGYLIRDTERDITLM
+875 SGYLVRDTERDITLM
-890 LSGKLA
+890 VSGKLA
-896 YNKNEITKLSDD
+896 YNKNEIVKLSDD

-947 CGKEI
+947 SGKEI
-952 FLDRNGNPT
+952 FLDKNGNPT

-973 VAEPLY
+973 VAEPTY
-979 KGNAGFMFS
+979 KGNAGLSFS
-988 YKDLSLNLSFGFHWG
+988 YKDLSLNLSFGYHWG

-1015 EVTST
+1015 EVTTT

-1041 EVYFKG
+1041 VVYFKG
-1047 INDQQTRMTS
+1047 LSNEQTRMTS

-1069 SVSLQYR
+1069 SASIQYR
-1076 WTANYLKQMGI
+1076 WTADYLKQMGI
-1087 ENVRFSL
+1087 ENVRFSV
-1094 NMSDLFYISSVK
+1094 NASDLFYISSVK
-1106 RERGTSYPFARNL
+1106 TERGTSYPYARNV

>member
-1 MFDKFMKK
+1 MKYFFNFSS
-9 KRLDDYASSFCWRK
+9 LDDGLRGMMLKLCL
-23 KILVMHLLYFLMI
+23 ICLLLA
-36 GLVVLVPASV
+36 GGSNLSLQANNSG
-46 NAQDKTISLEIRSET
+46 NAVENTMSQGSQQQ
-61 LSSGLMK
+61 
-68 IKDQTGVNILYN
+68 KDRL
-80 ENVLRDISCKD
+80 LRG
-91 MKLEKVTVEEAL
+91 KVTDKA
-103 NRIFEGTHFT
+103 GD
-113 YEVSRGVIVIRER
+113 
-126 QVKELQQKP
+126 P
-135 VRVFGAVSD
+135 
-144 EKGERLPG
+144 LPG
-152 VTVLLKGTSTGTATG
+152 VAVQVKGTSQGVTTNA
-167 IDGKFSFSIPA
+167 DGEYYIMVKGVETPVLVFTFVGMEPQEITFEK
-178 GKHVLQFSMVG
+178 GKHVIDVVMQ
-189 MESKEIVIDSNKEIS
+189 ESQQRLDE
-204 EIVVELKPAKNE
+204 
-216 LEDVVVT
+216 VVVT
-223 GIFKKSRESYTGAVS
+223 GIFKKAKESYTGAV
-238 TIGKEEI
+238 TTVTKDEI
-245 MAYRGQN
+245 LAFRGQN
-252 MLQTLRN
+252 LLQTLRS
-259 IDPAFNVVENNE
+259 IDPAFNIVENNE
-271 FGSDPNRLPEINV
+271 FGSDPNRLPDITV
-284 RGSSSLTTDLEELNE
+284 RGSSSLTTDLQELNE

-325 NDEEILSINILKDAA
+325 NDEEIESINILKDAA

-350 NGVVVIISKQPEAG
+350 NGVIVIVSKQPEAG
-364 KLKVFAQAGMTF
+364 KLKVFAQVGMTF

-387 NARDK
+387 KASDK
-392 ISLEYAAGLYN
+392 LALEYAAGLYN
-403 HTTNPSNDIML
+403 HTTNPSKDIML

-424 VEEGVDTDWLSQ
+424 VNEGVETDWLSQ

-449 FEGGSQEFRWLVS
+449 FEGGSQEFRWLAS
-462 VGYKDIQGA
+462 LGYKDIQGA
-471 MIGSERK
+471 MIGSDRK

-491 NLIFRNQTSIGRNKS
+491 NLIFRNQTTIGSNRSN
-506 QESPYGTFS
+506 ESPYGSFS
-515 IYAQQ
+515 TYARQ
-520 QPYNAPWDENGK
+520 QPYNAPWDAEGK
-532 VIRYFDGW
+532 LNRYFDGW
-540 DAGESKIQNP
+540 DAGESKLQNP
-550 LYDVTL
+550 LYDATL
-556 SSLNESGYTE
+556 NNLNRSGYTE
-566 IINNFSIEWKMTETL
+566 IINNFSIEWKMNDAL

-588 ISHNDKTSDKYVSP
+588 ISHTDNTSDRYISP
-602 ESSEFKDYTGDQV
+602 ESSEFKNYTGDEV
-615 LRKGRYTYGLGKSN
+615 LRKGRYTLGTGKSTR
-629 VYEGNLTLSYSKV
+629 YEGNLTLSYSKL
-642 FNEVH
+642 FNDVH
-647 SVYAGLDASIAQSDS
+647 SLYAGVDASISESES

-669 EGFANDRPFL
+669 EGFTNDRPYL
-679 GNALSYANNSMP
+679 GNALAYAANGMP

-726 SQFGANKRFGTFWSI
+726 SQFGSNKRFGTFWSA

-747 HQENFLKNCEL
+747 HQEKFLKGNDFL
-758 FNTLRLRLSYGETGS
+758 NVLRLRLSYGETGS

-820 LEFYILNSRIK
+820 LEFTILKNRIK

-844 LSAMDLPLA
+844 LSSMDLPLA

-875 NGYLIRDTERDITLM
+875 SGYLVRDTERDITLM
-890 LSGKLA
+890 VSGKLA
-896 YNKNEITKLSDD
+896 YNKNEIVKLSDD

-928 EGRSQN
+928 EGRPQN

-947 CGKEI
+947 SGKEI
-952 FLDRNGNPT
+952 FLDKNGNPT
-961 YEWKPSDKVYMG
+961 YDWKPSDKVYMG
-973 VAEPLY
+973 VAEPTY
-979 KGNAGFMFS
+979 KGNAGLSFS
-988 YKDLSLNLSFGFHWG
+988 YKDLSLNLSFGYHWG

-1015 EVTST
+1015 EVTTT

-1041 EVYFKG
+1041 VVYFKG
-1047 INDQQTRMTS
+1047 LSNEQTRMTS

-1069 SVSLQYR
+1069 SASIQYR
-1076 WTANYLKQMGI
+1076 WTADYLKQMGI
-1087 ENVRFSL
+1087 ENVRFSV
-1094 NMSDLFYISSVK
+1094 NASDLFYISSVK
-1106 RERGTSYPFARNL
+1106 TERGTSYPYARNV

>member
-1 MFDKFMKK
+1 MKYFFNFSS
-9 KRLDDYASSFCWRK
+9 LDDGLRGMMLKLCL
-23 KILVMHLLYFLMI
+23 ICLLLA
-36 GLVVLVPASV
+36 GGSNLSLQANNSG
-46 NAQDKTISLEIRSET
+46 NAVENTMSQGSQQQ
-61 LSSGLMK
+61 
-68 IKDQTGVNILYN
+68 KDRL
-80 ENVLRDISCKD
+80 LRG
-91 MKLEKVTVEEAL
+91 KVTDKA
-103 NRIFEGTHFT
+103 GD
-113 YEVSRGVIVIRER
+113 
-126 QVKELQQKP
+126 P
-135 VRVFGAVSD
+135 
-144 EKGERLPG
+144 LPG
-152 VTVLLKGTSTGTATG
+152 VAVQVKGTSQGVTTNA
-167 IDGKFSFSIPA
+167 DGEYYIMVKGVETPVLVFTFVGMEPQEITFEK
-178 GKHVLQFSMVG
+178 GKHVIDVVMQ
-189 MESKEIVIDSNKEIS
+189 ESQQRLDE
-204 EIVVELKPAKNE
+204 
-216 LEDVVVT
+216 VVVT
-223 GIFKKSRESYTGAVS
+223 GIFKKAKESYTGAV
-238 TIGKEEI
+238 TTVTKDEI
-245 MAYRGQN
+245 LAFRGQN
-252 MLQTLRN
+252 LLQTLRS
-259 IDPAFNVVENNE
+259 IDPAFNIVENNE
-271 FGSDPNRLPEINV
+271 FGSDPNRLPDITV
-284 RGSSSLTTDLEELNE
+284 RGSSSLTTDLQELNE

-325 NDEEILSINILKDAA
+325 NDEEIESINILKDAA

-350 NGVVVIISKQPEAG
+350 NGVIVIVSKQPEAG
-364 KLKVFAQAGMTF
+364 KLKVFAQVGMTF

-387 NARDK
+387 KASDK
-392 ISLEYAAGLYN
+392 LALEYAAGLYN
-403 HTTNPSNDIML
+403 HTTNPSKDIML

-424 VEEGVDTDWLSQ
+424 VNEGVETDWLSQ

-449 FEGGSQEFRWLVS
+449 FEGGSQEFRWLAS
-462 VGYKDIQGA
+462 LGYKDIQGA
-471 MIGSERK
+471 MIGSDRK

-491 NLIFRNQTSIGRNKS
+491 NLIFRNQTTIGSNRSN
-506 QESPYGTFS
+506 ESPYGSFS
-515 IYAQQ
+515 TYARQ
-520 QPYNAPWDENGK
+520 QPYNAPWDAEGK
-532 VIRYFDGW
+532 LNRYFDGW
-540 DAGESKIQNP
+540 DAGESKLQNP
-550 LYDVTL
+550 LYDATL
-556 SSLNESGYTE
+556 NNLNRSGYTE
-566 IINNFSIEWKMTETL
+566 IINNFSIEWKMNDAL

-588 ISHNDKTSDKYVSP
+588 ISHTDNTSDRYISP
-602 ESSEFKDYTGDQV
+602 ESSEFKNYTGDEV
-615 LRKGRYTYGLGKSN
+615 LRKGRYTLGTGKSTR
-629 VYEGNLTLSYSKV
+629 YEGNLTLSYSKL
-642 FNEVH
+642 FNDVH
-647 SVYAGLDASIAQSDS
+647 SLYAGVDASISESES

-669 EGFANDRPFL
+669 EGFTNDRPYL
-679 GNALSYANNSMP
+679 GNALAYAANGMP

-726 SQFGANKRFGTFWSI
+726 SQFGSNKRFGTFWSA

-747 HQENFLKNCEL
+747 HQEKFLKGSDFLNV
-758 FNTLRLRLSYGETGS
+758 LRLRLSYGETGS

-820 LEFYILNSRIK
+820 LEFTILKNRIK
-831 GSVDVYT
+831 GSLDLYT

-844 LSAMDLPLA
+844 LSSMDLPLA

-875 NGYLIRDTERDITLM
+875 SGYLVRDTERDITLM
-890 LSGKLA
+890 VSGKLA
-896 YNKNEITKLSDD
+896 YNKNEIVKLSDD
-908 LKRQTAK
+908 LKRQTEK

-947 CGKEI
+947 SGKEI
-952 FLDRNGNPT
+952 FLDKNGNPT

-973 VAEPLY
+973 VAEPTY
-979 KGNAGFMFS
+979 KGNAGLSFS
-988 YKDLSLNLSFGFHWG
+988 YKDLSLNLSFGYHWG

-1015 EVTST
+1015 EVTTT

-1041 EVYFKG
+1041 VVYFKG
-1047 INDQQTRMTS
+1047 LSNEQTRMTS

-1069 SVSLQYR
+1069 SASIQYR
-1076 WTANYLKQMGI
+1076 WTADYLKQMGI
-1087 ENVRFSL
+1087 ENVRFSV
-1094 NMSDLFYISSVK
+1094 NASDLFYISSVK
-1106 RERGTSYPFARNL
+1106 TERGTSYPYARNV

>member
-1 MFDKFMKK
+1 MKYFFNFSS
-9 KRLDDYASSFCWRK
+9 LDDGLRGMMLKLCL
-23 KILVMHLLYFLMI
+23 ICLLLA
-36 GLVVLVPASV
+36 GGSNLSLQANNSG
-46 NAQDKTISLEIRSET
+46 NAVENTMSQGSQQQ
-61 LSSGLMK
+61 
-68 IKDQTGVNILYN
+68 KDRL
-80 ENVLRDISCKD
+80 LRG
-91 MKLEKVTVEEAL
+91 KVTDKA
-103 NRIFEGTHFT
+103 GD
-113 YEVSRGVIVIRER
+113 
-126 QVKELQQKP
+126 P
-135 VRVFGAVSD
+135 
-144 EKGERLPG
+144 LPG
-152 VTVLLKGTSTGTATG
+152 VAVQVKGTSQGVTTNA
-167 IDGKFSFSIPA
+167 DGEYYIMVKGVETPVLVFTFVGMEPQEITFEK
-178 GKHVLQFSMVG
+178 GKHVIDVVMQ
-189 MESKEIVIDSNKEIS
+189 ESQQRLDE
-204 EIVVELKPAKNE
+204 
-216 LEDVVVT
+216 VVVT
-223 GIFKKSRESYTGAVS
+223 GIFKKAKESYTGAV
-238 TIGKEEI
+238 TTVTKDEI
-245 MAYRGQN
+245 LAFRGQN
-252 MLQTLRN
+252 LLQTLRS
-259 IDPAFNVVENNE
+259 IDPAFNIVENNE
-271 FGSDPNRLPEINV
+271 FGSDPNRLPDITV
-284 RGSSSLTTDLEELNE
+284 RGSSSLTTDLQELNE

-325 NDEEILSINILKDAA
+325 NDEEIESINILKDAA

-350 NGVVVIISKQPEAG
+350 NGVIVIVSKQPEAG
-364 KLKVFAQAGMTF
+364 KLKVFAQVGMTF

-387 NARDK
+387 KASDK
-392 ISLEYAAGLYN
+392 LALEYAAGLYN
-403 HTTNPSNDIML
+403 HTTNPSKDIML

-424 VEEGVDTDWLSQ
+424 VNEGVETDWLSQ

-449 FEGGSQEFRWLVS
+449 FEGGSQEFRWLAS
-462 VGYKDIQGA
+462 LGYKDIQGA
-471 MIGSERK
+471 MIGSDRK

-491 NLIFRNQTSIGRNKS
+491 NLIFRNQTTIGSNRSN
-506 QESPYGTFS
+506 ESPYGSFS
-515 IYAQQ
+515 TYARQ
-520 QPYNAPWDENGK
+520 QPYNAPWDAEGK
-532 VIRYFDGW
+532 LNRYFDGW
-540 DAGESKIQNP
+540 DAGESKLQNP
-550 LYDVTL
+550 LYDATL
-556 SSLNESGYTE
+556 NNLNRSGYTE
-566 IINNFSIEWKMTETL
+566 IINNFSIEWKMNDAL

-588 ISHNDKTSDKYVSP
+588 ISHTDNTSDRYISP
-602 ESSEFKDYTGDQV
+602 ESSEFKNYTGDEV
-615 LRKGRYTYGLGKSN
+615 LRKGRYTLGTGKSTR
-629 VYEGNLTLSYSKV
+629 YEGNLTLSYSKL
-642 FNEVH
+642 FNDVH
-647 SVYAGLDASIAQSDS
+647 SLYAGVDASISESES

-669 EGFANDRPFL
+669 EGFTNDRPYL
-679 GNALSYANNSMP
+679 GNALAYAANGMP

-726 SQFGANKRFGTFWSI
+726 SQFGSNKRFGTFWSA

-747 HQENFLKNCEL
+747 HQEKFLKGNDFL
-758 FNTLRLRLSYGETGS
+758 NVLRLRLSYGETGS

-820 LEFYILNSRIK
+820 LEFTILKNRIK

-844 LSAMDLPLA
+844 LSSMDLPLA

-875 NGYLIRDTERDITLM
+875 SGYLVRDTERDITLM
-890 LSGKLA
+890 VSGKLA
-896 YNKNEITKLSDD
+896 YNKNEIVKLSDD

-947 CGKEI
+947 SGKEI
-952 FLDRNGNPT
+952 FLDKNGNPT
-961 YEWKPSDKVYMG
+961 YDWKPSDKVYMG
-973 VAEPLY
+973 VAEPTY
-979 KGNAGFMFS
+979 KGNAGLSFS
-988 YKDLSLNLSFGFHWG
+988 YKDLSLNLSFGYHWG

-1015 EVTST
+1015 EVTTT

-1041 EVYFKG
+1041 VVYFKG
-1047 INDQQTRMTS
+1047 LSNEQTRMTS

-1069 SVSLQYR
+1069 SASIQYR
-1076 WTANYLKQMGI
+1076 WTADYLKQMGI
-1087 ENVRFSL
+1087 ENVRFSV
-1094 NMSDLFYISSVK
+1094 NASDLFYISSVK
-1106 RERGTSYPFARNL
+1106 TERGTSYPYARNV

>member
-1 MFDKFMKK
+1 MKYFFNFSS
-9 KRLDDYASSFCWRK
+9 LDDGLRGMMLKLCL
-23 KILVMHLLYFLMI
+23 ICLLLA
-36 GLVVLVPASV
+36 GGSNLSLQANNSG
-46 NAQDKTISLEIRSET
+46 NAVENTMSQGSQQQ
-61 LSSGLMK
+61 
-68 IKDQTGVNILYN
+68 KDRL
-80 ENVLRDISCKD
+80 LRG
-91 MKLEKVTVEEAL
+91 KVTDKA
-103 NRIFEGTHFT
+103 GD
-113 YEVSRGVIVIRER
+113 
-126 QVKELQQKP
+126 P
-135 VRVFGAVSD
+135 
-144 EKGERLPG
+144 LPG
-152 VTVLLKGTSTGTATG
+152 VAVQVKGTSQGVTTNA
-167 IDGKFSFSIPA
+167 DGEYYIMVKGVETPVLVFTFVGMEPQEITFEK
-178 GKHVLQFSMVG
+178 GKHVIDVVMQ
-189 MESKEIVIDSNKEIS
+189 ESQQRLDE
-204 EIVVELKPAKNE
+204 
-216 LEDVVVT
+216 VVVT
-223 GIFKKSRESYTGAVS
+223 GIFKKAKESYTGAV
-238 TIGKEEI
+238 TTVTKDEI
-245 MAYRGQN
+245 LAFRGQN
-252 MLQTLRN
+252 LLQTLRS
-259 IDPAFNVVENNE
+259 IDPAFNIVENNE
-271 FGSDPNRLPEINV
+271 FGSDPNRLPDITV
-284 RGSSSLTTDLEELNE
+284 RGSSSLTTDLQELNE

-325 NDEEILSINILKDAA
+325 NDEEIESINILKDAA

-350 NGVVVIISKQPEAG
+350 NGVIVIVSKQPEAG
-364 KLKVFAQAGMTF
+364 KLKVFAQVGMTF

-387 NARDK
+387 KASDK
-392 ISLEYAAGLYN
+392 LALEYAAGLYN
-403 HTTNPSNDIML
+403 HTTNPSKDIML

-424 VEEGVDTDWLSQ
+424 VNEGVETDWLSQ

-449 FEGGSQEFRWLVS
+449 FEGGSQEFRWLAS
-462 VGYKDIQGA
+462 LGYKDIQGA
-471 MIGSERK
+471 MIGSDRK

-491 NLIFRNQTSIGRNKS
+491 NLIFRNQTTIGSNRSN
-506 QESPYGTFS
+506 ESPYGSFS
-515 IYAQQ
+515 TYARQ
-520 QPYNAPWDENGK
+520 QPYNAPWDAEGK
-532 VIRYFDGW
+532 LNRYFDGW
-540 DAGESKIQNP
+540 DAGESKLQNP
-550 LYDVTL
+550 LYDATL
-556 SSLNESGYTE
+556 NNLNRSGYTE
-566 IINNFSIEWKMTETL
+566 IINNFSIEWKMNDAL

-588 ISHNDKTSDKYVSP
+588 ISHTDNTSDRYISP
-602 ESSEFKDYTGDQV
+602 ESSEFKNYTGDEV
-615 LRKGRYTYGLGKSN
+615 LRKGRYTLGTGKSTR
-629 VYEGNLTLSYSKV
+629 YEGNLTLSYSKL
-642 FNEVH
+642 FNDVH
-647 SVYAGLDASIAQSDS
+647 SLYAGVDASISESES

-669 EGFANDRPFL
+669 EGFTNDRPYL
-679 GNALSYANNSMP
+679 GNALAYAANGMP

-726 SQFGANKRFGTFWSI
+726 SQFGSNKRFGTFWSA

-747 HQENFLKNCEL
+747 HQEKFLKGNDFL
-758 FNTLRLRLSYGETGS
+758 NVLRLRLSYGETGS

-820 LEFYILNSRIK
+820 LEFTILKNRIK

-844 LSAMDLPLA
+844 LSSMDLPLA

-875 NGYLIRDTERDITLM
+875 SGYLVRDTERDITLM
-890 LSGKLA
+890 VSGKLA
-896 YNKNEITKLSDD
+896 YNKNEIVKLSDD

-947 CGKEI
+947 SGKEI
-952 FLDRNGNPT
+952 FLDKNGNPT
-961 YEWKPSDKVYMG
+961 YDWKPSDKVYMG
-973 VAEPLY
+973 VAEPTY
-979 KGNAGFMFS
+979 KGNAGLSFS
-988 YKDLSLNLSFGFHWG
+988 YKDLSLNLSFGYHWG

-1015 EVTST
+1015 EITTT

-1041 EVYFKG
+1041 VVYFKG
-1047 INDQQTRMTS
+1047 LSNEQTRMTS

-1069 SVSLQYR
+1069 SASIQYR
-1076 WTANYLKQMGI
+1076 WTADYLKQMGI
-1087 ENVRFSL
+1087 ENVRFSV
-1094 NMSDLFYISSVK
+1094 NASDLFYISSVK
-1106 RERGTSYPFARNL
+1106 TERGTSYPYARNV